1 MSKINIRES
10 LRNMD
15 ADSCC
20 KYDLLT
26 MYDACPLTDEDKAD
40 IAKLLFDNEDPEVI
54 YQKLCTYFCDDDVG
68 ELTGLTDVQNVTPF
82 EAIINNVKM
91 GLDQKYD
98 SVFYNDVAGQFEITS
113 KDTTYTFGLSPVEYE
128 TDGISLYVDYNYDV
142 PINYTSIKEASE
154 DILNK
159 CIEKVSTASQSNAY
173 VDDDTMDYIVYDVVE
188 DEGRLCAKCMN
199 ESTNSFEDIKLGKV
213 NSDAVNE
220 LLNNILNNP
229 NYKLTNDCRKK
240 IADNSAPW
248 GIVMSPGFDITATN
262 ALMSTGDFGGS
273 VSFGESEELTF
284 ENGDRVT
291 DGNRKG
297 TVIDCDSIKVLVDWD
312 YSETDDIEWVMKE
325 DLSFVNA
332 LKESSED
339 EAKLQMN
346 NKYDKDIV
354 TEGIFD
360 SKETKQKRY
369 ADTVKDVFGEDVN
382 VVANN
387 VISYASDLL
396 QEVADSLGD
405 ESSSKNLGNSIM
417 RVIKNAQATINKTP
431 HSLVRNIAS
440 IGQKYERES
449 INLKEL
455 QDFLS
460 KVGKLQNSGK
470 DGYKAMQFLFDKI
483 NNSLSTRIDAI
494 IKTITNE
501 YGLIRESNESI
512 QEVEDEAKLQMNNK
526 YDKDIVTEGIFDSKE
541 TKQKRYADT
550 VKDVFGE
557 DVNVVANNVI
567 SYASDLLQEVADSLG
582 DESSS
587 KNLGNSI
594 MRVIKNAQ
602 ATINKTPHSL
612 VRNIASI
619 GQKYERESIN
629 LKELQDFLSK
639 VGKLQNSGK
648 DGYKAMQF
656 LFDKINNSLS
666 TRIDAIIKTITNEYG
681 LIRESNESIQEVED
695 DQYFTKEDL
704 RDGNLTEQDLLDAGY
719 KYVASNSPYDL
730 YRKIIGG
737 KGDWY
742 AVNYENNTVQ
752 HITYAQARGYEPID
766 DTTGIKRLSK
776 ELGKKLLPQNESVDD
791 GWVKRWSFADKWYKG
806 PFVISKNPE
815 PYRGYHLEKV
825 KPNGATAKHYGN
837 FNSIDD
843 AKAEASRYLKESA
856 DDGVDSNRFLP
867 NMEYCPACGGTRFN
881 VKTGV
886 CADCGY
892 DEGDWGYTGTDDLDE
907 EVDIVEEDAEGYV
920 NLREAFEDT
929 DELELKQAQQEFSSA
944 ATSINSTKL
953 PAIYNMVNFRSGDVV
968 VDFGGGKFDNAVNY
982 LKDKGVTL
990 LVYDPYNRSAEH
1002 NKEVLRILKEHGGAD
1017 AAVNS
1022 NVLNVIKEPE
1032 AREAVLRNIKK
1043 ITKRGAPIYITV
1055 YEGRGDGAEGPTKSG
1070 YQLNR
1075 KTGDY
1080 MDEVGRVFSNV
1091 KRKGKLITAINESTK
1106 HIKSSRNE
1114 TFQND
1119 KRLSSTSTNVPE
1131 TQMIDDLEYFYE
1143 VYPEAME
1150 PILIRN
1156 GATPDKDNWLDGCN
1170 IPQAYNEA
1178 VAYFESKYDNDDEY
1192 SELDT
1197 GVGSRLGWS
1206 NYIQSGI
1213 YEELDSDDYV
1223 DDWRELA
1230 SKSVEGY
1237 VYTYCDECGKKNRV
1251 KVTFNNFNEPFNDT
1265 EYKCKYCGA
1274 NNLLTDPHS
1283 YDKNG
1288 NLVEASD
1295 DGGTGPTKSGYQL
1308 NRKTGDYMNESIVTE
1323 ASNIGQGYTAPV
1335 MVSLATEAKELE
1347 EWVEEYKNSKDK
1359 DAFERLLPRF
1369 EDNIL
1374 DYKSEIEKK
1383 IEEFDQYWEVHKKAM
1398 LDNISEAVS
1407 ILKNIEIPGLD
1418 SKLSKLNES
1427 YSDDEWIDKMW
1438 EAFQGISGI
1447 KDISEGKNPNTY
1459 VVTFDT
1465 DGSATAR
1472 ARILLKALI
1481 KANLDI
1487 ELDSS
1492 NGSNVFTFI
1501 TPTNEWEFIKGKMIK
1516 DSDGF
1521 LTSYDWYRNTDSG
1534 LNIFMFGEEEA
1545 DPDYADW
1552 ETESDS
1558 EAEDWFNSYTGFDE
1572 E

>member
-26 MYDACPLTDEDKAD
+26 MYDACLLTDEDKAD

-54 YQKLCTYFCDDDVG
+54 YQKLCTYFCDDDVS

-98 SVFYNDVAGQFEITS
+98 SVLYNDVAGQFEITS

-128 TDGISLYVDYNYDV
+128 TDGISLYVDYNYDM

-154 DILNK
+154 DILTK
-159 CIEKVSTASQSNAY
+159 CNEKVLMASQSNA
-173 VDDDTMDYIVYDVVE
+173 VLDDDTMEYTVYDVVE

-291 DGNRKG
+291 DGDRKG

-312 YSETDDIEWVMKE
+312 YSDTDDIEWVMKE

-332 LKESSED
+332 LKESE
-339 EAKLQMN
+339 
-346 NKYDKDIV
+346 
-354 TEGIFD
+354 
-360 SKETKQKRY
+360 
-369 ADTVKDVFGEDVN
+369 
-382 VVANN
+382 
-387 VISYASDLL
+387 
-396 QEVADSLGD
+396 
-405 ESSSKNLGNSIM
+405 
-417 RVIKNAQATINKTP
+417 
-431 HSLVRNIAS
+431 
-440 IGQKYERES
+440 
-449 INLKEL
+449 
-455 QDFLS
+455 
-460 KVGKLQNSGK
+460 
-470 DGYKAMQFLFDKI
+470 
-483 NNSLSTRIDAI
+483 
-494 IKTITNE
+494 
-501 YGLIRESNESI
+501 
-512 QEVEDEAKLQMNNK
+512 
-526 YDKDIVTEGIFDSKE
+526 
-541 TKQKRYADT
+541 
-550 VKDVFGE
+550 
-557 DVNVVANNVI
+557 
-567 SYASDLLQEVADSLG
+567 
-582 DESSS
+582 
-587 KNLGNSI
+587 
-594 MRVIKNAQ
+594 
-602 ATINKTPHSL
+602 
-612 VRNIASI
+612 
-619 GQKYERESIN
+619 
-629 LKELQDFLSK
+629 
-639 VGKLQNSGK
+639 
-648 DGYKAMQF
+648 
-656 LFDKINNSLS
+656 
-666 TRIDAIIKTITNEYG
+666 
-681 LIRESNESIQEVED
+681 
-695 DQYFTKEDL
+695 KEDL
-704 RDGNLTEQDLLDAGY
+704 RDGNLTEKDLIDAGY

-730 YRKIIGG
+730 YRKIVGG

-766 DTTGIKRLSK
+766 DTTGIKKLSM

-815 PYRGYHLEKV
+815 PYKGYHLEKV

-843 AKAEASRYLKESA
+843 AKAEASKYLNESA
-856 DDGVDSNRFLP
+856 DDDVNSNRFLP
-867 NMEYCPACGGTRFN
+867 NMEYCPACGGTRLN

-907 EVDIVEEDAEGYV
+907 DEEGYV
-920 NLREAFEDT
+920 NLHEAFEDT

-953 PAIYNMVNFRSGDVV
+953 PAIYKMVNFRSGDVV

-982 LKDKGVTL
+982 LKDKDVTL

-1002 NKEVLRILKEHGGAD
+1002 NKEVLRILEEHGGAD

-1075 KTGDY
+1075 KAGDY
-1080 MDEVGRVFSNV
+1080 MDEVGSVFSNV
-1091 KRKGKLITAINESTK
+1091 KSKGKLNTAINEST
-1106 HIKSSRNE
+1106 R
-1114 TFQND
+1114 
-1119 KRLSSTSTNVPE
+1119 
-1131 TQMIDDLEYFYE
+1131 
-1143 VYPEAME
+1143 
-1150 PILIRN
+1150 
-1156 GATPDKDNWLDGCN
+1156 
-1170 IPQAYNEA
+1170 
-1178 VAYFESKYDNDDEY
+1178 
-1192 SELDT
+1192 
-1197 GVGSRLGWS
+1197 
-1206 NYIQSGI
+1206 
-1213 YEELDSDDYV
+1213 
-1223 DDWRELA
+1223 
-1230 SKSVEGY
+1230 
-1237 VYTYCDECGKKNRV
+1237 
-1251 KVTFNNFNEPFNDT
+1251 
-1265 EYKCKYCGA
+1265 
-1274 NNLLTDPHS
+1274 
-1283 YDKNG
+1283 
-1288 NLVEASD
+1288 
-1295 DGGTGPTKSGYQL
+1295 
-1308 NRKTGDYMNESIVTE
+1308 MNESIVTD
-1323 ASNIGQGYTAPV
+1323 ASNIGQGYAAPI
-1335 MVSLATEAKELE
+1335 MVSLVTKAKELKK
-1347 EWVEEYKNSKDK
+1347 WVKEYKNSKDK
-1359 DAFERLLPRF
+1359 DSFERFLPRV
-1369 EDNIL
+1369 EDDIL
-1374 DYKSEIEKK
+1374 DYKSEIEEK
-1383 IEEFDQYWEVHKKAM
+1383 IKDFDKYWEVHKKAM

-1465 DGSATAR
+1465 EGSATAR
-1472 ARILLKALI
+1472 TRILLKALI
-1481 KANLDI
+1481 KADLDI

-1501 TPTNEWEFIKGKMIK
+1501 THSNEWEFIKGKMIK

-1534 LNIFMFGEEEA
+1534 LNIFMFGADEA

>member
-26 MYDACPLTDEDKAD
+26 MYDACSLTDEDKAD

-54 YQKLCTYFCDDDVG
+54 YQKLCNYFCDDDVS
-68 ELTGLTDVQNVTPF
+68 ELTGLSDVQNVTPF
-82 EAIINNVKM
+82 EAIINNVKTV
-91 GLDQKYD
+91 LDQKYD
-98 SVFYNDVAGQFEITS
+98 AVFYNDVAGQFEITS

-128 TDGISLYVDYNYDV
+128 TDGISLYVDYNYDM

-159 CIEKVSTASQSNAY
+159 CKEKVLMASQSNAIL
-173 VDDDTMDYIVYDVVE
+173 DDDTMEYTVYDVVE

-248 GIVMSPGFDITATN
+248 GIVMSPGFDITASN

-284 ENGDRVT
+284 EKGDRVT

-312 YSETDDIEWVMKE
+312 YSETDDIEWVDKSE
-325 DLSFVNA
+325 LSFVEC
-332 LKESSED
+332 LKESEIP
-339 EAKLQMN
+339 M
-346 NKYDKDIV
+346 
-354 TEGIFD
+354 
-360 SKETKQKRY
+360 
-369 ADTVKDVFGEDVN
+369 DTVKKD
-382 VVANN
+382 
-387 VISYASDLL
+387 IQSYLNH
-396 QEVADSLGD
+396 
-405 ESSSKNLGNSIM
+405 NLGGNEDYIE
-417 RVIKNAQATINKTP
+417 VNDV
-431 HSLVRNIAS
+431 HNIDKDTVAVEYEVHLRIP
-440 IGQKYERES
+440 IGNYEYERDTEYRS
-449 INLKEL
+449 LP
-455 QDFLS
+455 FRY
-460 KVGKLQNSGK
+460 K
-470 DGYKAMQFLFDKI
+470 DGKWQPVVTESKYD
-483 NNSLSTRIDAI
+483 
-494 IKTITNE
+494 IKTKT
-501 YGLIRESNESI
+501 ESYS
-512 QEVEDEAKLQMNNK
+512 
-526 YDKDIVTEGIFDSKE
+526 
-541 TKQKRYADT
+541 
-550 VKDVFGE
+550 
-557 DVNVVANNVI
+557 
-567 SYASDLLQEVADSLG
+567 
-582 DESSS
+582 
-587 KNLGNSI
+587 
-594 MRVIKNAQ
+594 
-602 ATINKTPHSL
+602 
-612 VRNIASI
+612 
-619 GQKYERESIN
+619 
-629 LKELQDFLSK
+629 
-639 VGKLQNSGK
+639 
-648 DGYKAMQF
+648 
-656 LFDKINNSLS
+656 
-666 TRIDAIIKTITNEYG
+666 
-681 LIRESNESIQEVED
+681 
-695 DQYFTKEDL
+695 
-704 RDGNLTEQDLLDAGY
+704 TEQDLIDAGY

-752 HITYAQARGYEPID
+752 HITYAQARGDEPID
-766 DTTGIKRLSK
+766 DTTGIKKLSM
-776 ELGKKLLPQNESVDD
+776 ELGKKLLPQNESLGDTDCTESVHLGDVVDWHGTPHVVVNNDEDEDLLTLRPKDKFKDSDFGDDDEGDNSEDVYISPLQLKESVDD

-815 PYRGYHLEKV
+815 PYKGYHLEKV

-843 AKAEASRYLKESA
+843 AKAEDSRYLKESA

-892 DEGDWGYTGTDDLDE
+892 NEGYWGYTGTDDFE
-907 EVDIVEEDAEGYV
+907 EGW
-920 NLREAFEDT
+920 REDT
-929 DELELKQAQQEFSSA
+929 DIEDFLSDYNDKVDQIIRGYRNMVNKDSDHRNEILSDLANLRNKLSNAYEQLKSGKDVSESLKDEFEVKQPEQEFSSA
-944 ATSINSTKL
+944 ATSINSNKL
-953 PAIYNMVNFRSGDVV
+953 PAIYNMVEFRPGDVV

-982 LKDKGVTL
+982 LKDKNVTL

-1032 AREAVLRNIKK
+1032 AREAVLKNIKK

-1080 MDEVGRVFSNV
+1080 MDEIGKVFSNV
-1091 KRKGKLITAINESTK
+1091 KRKGKLITAINEST
-1106 HIKSSRNE
+1106 N
-1114 TFQND
+1114 
-1119 KRLSSTSTNVPE
+1119 
-1131 TQMIDDLEYFYE
+1131 
-1143 VYPEAME
+1143 
-1150 PILIRN
+1150 
-1156 GATPDKDNWLDGCN
+1156 
-1170 IPQAYNEA
+1170 
-1178 VAYFESKYDNDDEY
+1178 
-1192 SELDT
+1192 
-1197 GVGSRLGWS
+1197 
-1206 NYIQSGI
+1206 
-1213 YEELDSDDYV
+1213 
-1223 DDWRELA
+1223 
-1230 SKSVEGY
+1230 
-1237 VYTYCDECGKKNRV
+1237 
-1251 KVTFNNFNEPFNDT
+1251 
-1265 EYKCKYCGA
+1265 
-1274 NNLLTDPHS
+1274 
-1283 YDKNG
+1283 
-1288 NLVEASD
+1288 
-1295 DGGTGPTKSGYQL
+1295 
-1308 NRKTGDYMNESIVTE
+1308 MNESIVTD

-1335 MVSLATEAKELE
+1335 MVSLVTKAKELE
-1347 EWVEEYKNSKDK
+1347 KWVKEYKNSKDK
-1359 DAFERLLPRF
+1359 DAFERLLPTY
-1369 EDNIL
+1369 EDDIL
-1374 DYKSEIEKK
+1374 DYKSEIEEK
-1383 IEEFDQYWEVHKKAM
+1383 IKDFDKYWEVHKKAM

-1407 ILKNIEIPGLD
+1407 ILKNIGIPRLD

-1427 YSDDEWIDKMW
+1427 YSDDEWIDRMW

-1447 KDISEGKNPNTY
+1447 EDISEGKKPNTY
-1459 VVTFDT
+1459 IVTFDSE
-1465 DGSATAR
+1465 GSATAR

-1481 KANLDI
+1481 KAGLDI

-1492 NGSNVFTFI
+1492 NGSNLFTFI

-1534 LNIFMFGEEEA
+1534 LNIFMFGEDEA

-1552 ETESDS
+1552 ETESDA
-1558 EAEDWFNSYTGFDE
+1558 EAEDWFNSYKGFEDE
-1572 E
+1572 EELDESLKSSATAEVISKELKDAAYKLFKTPEWGFETDKEIKDYINPFFDVSEDTKTGDIEIEVRAELDYDNLMELADVLNKVVEKYDNDSYFDAEQPGIISAFIRYE

>member
-128 TDGISLYVDYNYDV
+128 TDGISLYVDYNYDM

-154 DILNK
+154 DILTK
-159 CIEKVSTASQSNAY
+159 CNEKVSTASQSNAY

-325 DLSFVNA
+325 DLSFVNS

-346 NKYDKDIV
+346 SKYDNDIV

-405 ESSSKNLGNSIM
+405 ESSSKNLGNSII
-417 RVIKNAQATINKTP
+417 RVIKNAKATINKTP

-512 QEVEDEAKLQMNNK
+512 QED
-526 YDKDIVTEGIFDSKE
+526 
-541 TKQKRYADT
+541 
-550 VKDVFGE
+550 
-557 DVNVVANNVI
+557 
-567 SYASDLLQEVADSLG
+567 
-582 DESSS
+582 
-587 KNLGNSI
+587 
-594 MRVIKNAQ
+594 
-602 ATINKTPHSL
+602 
-612 VRNIASI
+612 
-619 GQKYERESIN
+619 
-629 LKELQDFLSK
+629 
-639 VGKLQNSGK
+639 
-648 DGYKAMQF
+648 
-656 LFDKINNSLS
+656 
-666 TRIDAIIKTITNEYG
+666 
-681 LIRESNESIQEVED
+681 
-695 DQYFTKEDL
+695 
-704 RDGNLTEQDLLDAGY
+704 
-719 KYVASNSPYDL
+719 
-730 YRKIIGG
+730 
-737 KGDWY
+737 
-742 AVNYENNTVQ
+742 
-752 HITYAQARGYEPID
+752 
-766 DTTGIKRLSK
+766 
-776 ELGKKLLPQNESVDD
+776 
-791 GWVKRWSFADKWYKG
+791 
-806 PFVISKNPE
+806 
-815 PYRGYHLEKV
+815 
-825 KPNGATAKHYGN
+825 
-837 FNSIDD
+837 
-843 AKAEASRYLKESA
+843 
-856 DDGVDSNRFLP
+856 
-867 NMEYCPACGGTRFN
+867 
-881 VKTGV
+881 
-886 CADCGY
+886 
-892 DEGDWGYTGTDDLDE
+892 DDL
-907 EVDIVEEDAEGYV
+907 ISAE
-920 NLREAFEDT
+920 
-929 DELELKQAQQEFSSA
+929 QEFDSA
-944 ATSINSTKL
+944 ATSINSNKL
-953 PAIYNMVNFRSGDVV
+953 PAVYSMVRFNPGDVV

-982 LKDKGVTL
+982 LKDNDVTL

-1002 NKEVLRILKEHGGAD
+1002 NKEVLRLLKEHGGAD

-1080 MDEVGRVFSNV
+1080 MDEVGSVFSNV
-1091 KRKGKLITAINESTK
+1091 KRKGKLITAINESTSMK
-1106 HIKSSRNE
+1106 
-1114 TFQND
+1114 
-1119 KRLSSTSTNVPE
+1119 
-1131 TQMIDDLEYFYE
+1131 
-1143 VYPEAME
+1143 
-1150 PILIRN
+1150 
-1156 GATPDKDNWLDGCN
+1156 
-1170 IPQAYNEA
+1170 
-1178 VAYFESKYDNDDEY
+1178 
-1192 SELDT
+1192 
-1197 GVGSRLGWS
+1197 
-1206 NYIQSGI
+1206 
-1213 YEELDSDDYV
+1213 
-1223 DDWRELA
+1223 
-1230 SKSVEGY
+1230 
-1237 VYTYCDECGKKNRV
+1237 
-1251 KVTFNNFNEPFNDT
+1251 
-1265 EYKCKYCGA
+1265 
-1274 NNLLTDPHS
+1274 
-1283 YDKNG
+1283 
-1288 NLVEASD
+1288 
-1295 DGGTGPTKSGYQL
+1295 
-1308 NRKTGDYMNESIVTE
+1308 ESIVTD
-1323 ASNIGQGYTAPV
+1323 ASNIGQGYAAPI
-1335 MVSLATEAKELE
+1335 MVSLVTKAKELKK
-1347 EWVEEYKNSKDK
+1347 WVEEYKNSKDK
-1359 DAFERLLPRF
+1359 DVFERLLPSF

-1374 DYKSEIEKK
+1374 DYKSD
-1383 IEEFDQYWEVHKKAM
+1383 IEEKIKDFDKYWEVHKKAM

-1407 ILKNIEIPGLD
+1407 ILKNISIPGLD

-1427 YSDDEWIDKMW
+1427 YSDDEWIDRMW

-1534 LNIFMFGEEEA
+1534 LNIFMFGEDEA

-1552 ETESDS
+1552 ETESDT

-1572 E
+1572 EELD

>member
-54 YQKLCTYFCDDDVG
+54 YQKLCTYFCDDDVS

-128 TDGISLYVDYNYDV
+128 TDGISLYVDYNYDA

-159 CIEKVSTASQSNAY
+159 CEEKVLMASQSNA
-173 VDDDTMDYIVYDVVE
+173 VLDDDTMEYTVYDVVE

-240 IADNSAPW
+240 ITDNSAPW
-248 GIVMSPGFDITATN
+248 GIVMSPGFDITASN

-284 ENGDRVT
+284 EKGDRVT

-312 YSETDDIEWVMKE
+312 YSETDDIEWVDKSE
-325 DLSFVNA
+325 LSFVEC
-332 LKESSED
+332 LKESEIP
-339 EAKLQMN
+339 M
-346 NKYDKDIV
+346 
-354 TEGIFD
+354 
-360 SKETKQKRY
+360 
-369 ADTVKDVFGEDVN
+369 DTVKKDIQSYLNHNLGSNEDYIEVNDVHNIDKDTVAVEYEVHVRIPIGNYEYERDTEYRSLPFRYKDGKWQP
-382 VVANN
+382 VVTESKYDIKTKTTARKL
-387 VISYASDLL
+387 VDKAKADGKKLSMKDAEEIVDQSYNDKADNIDDFYKSLDL
-396 QEVADSLGD
+396 D
-405 ESSSKNLGNSIM
+405 ESTKVIVTGKEARKYLWNKIENS
-417 RVIKNAQATINKTP
+417 
-431 HSLVRNIAS
+431 
-440 IGQKYERES
+440 
-449 INLKEL
+449 
-455 QDFLS
+455 
-460 KVGKLQNSGK
+460 
-470 DGYKAMQFLFDKI
+470 
-483 NNSLSTRIDAI
+483 
-494 IKTITNE
+494 
-501 YGLIRESNESI
+501 
-512 QEVEDEAKLQMNNK
+512 
-526 YDKDIVTEGIFDSKE
+526 KDIKGYWKIEDDFINGGDITV
-541 TKQKRYADT
+541 
-550 VKDVFGE
+550 VKDVS
-557 DVNVVANNVI
+557 DVPNGYKYRF
-567 SYASDLLQEVADSLG
+567 SFLDEVG
-582 DESSS
+582 
-587 KNLGNSI
+587 
-594 MRVIKNAQ
+594 
-602 ATINKTPHSL
+602 KTPVEIDAYS
-612 VRNIASI
+612 N
-619 GQKYERESIN
+619 GQDWYIVDYLSDVK
-629 LKELQDFLSK
+629 LKES
-639 VGKLQNSGK
+639 
-648 DGYKAMQF
+648 
-656 LFDKINNSLS
+656 
-666 TRIDAIIKTITNEYG
+666 E
-681 LIRESNESIQEVED
+681 
-695 DQYFTKEDL
+695 KEDL
-704 RDGNLTEQDLLDAGY
+704 RDGNFTEKDLIDAGY

-730 YRKIIGG
+730 YRKIVGG

-766 DTTGIKRLSK
+766 DKTGIKRLSK
-776 ELGKKLLPQNESVDD
+776 ELGKKLLPQNESLGDTDCTESVHLGDVVDWHGTPHVVVNND
-791 GWVKRWSFADKWYKG
+791 EDEDLLTLRPRDKFKDSDFGDDDEGDNSEDVY
-806 PFVISKNPE
+806 ISP
-815 PYRGYHLEKV
+815 LQ
-825 KPNGATAKHYGN
+825 
-837 FNSIDD
+837 
-843 AKAEASRYLKESA
+843 LKES
-856 DDGVDSNRFLP
+856 
-867 NMEYCPACGGTRFN
+867 
-881 VKTGV
+881 
-886 CADCGY
+886 
-892 DEGDWGYTGTDDLDE
+892 
-907 EVDIVEEDAEGYV
+907 DIVEEDAERYV

-944 ATSINSTKL
+944 ATSINSNKL
-953 PAIYNMVNFRSGDVV
+953 PAIYKMVNFRSGDVV

-1080 MDEVGRVFSNV
+1080 MDEVGSVFSNV
-1091 KRKGKLITAINESTK
+1091 KRKGKLITAINESTSMK
-1106 HIKSSRNE
+1106 
-1114 TFQND
+1114 
-1119 KRLSSTSTNVPE
+1119 
-1131 TQMIDDLEYFYE
+1131 
-1143 VYPEAME
+1143 
-1150 PILIRN
+1150 
-1156 GATPDKDNWLDGCN
+1156 
-1170 IPQAYNEA
+1170 
-1178 VAYFESKYDNDDEY
+1178 
-1192 SELDT
+1192 
-1197 GVGSRLGWS
+1197 
-1206 NYIQSGI
+1206 
-1213 YEELDSDDYV
+1213 
-1223 DDWRELA
+1223 
-1230 SKSVEGY
+1230 
-1237 VYTYCDECGKKNRV
+1237 
-1251 KVTFNNFNEPFNDT
+1251 
-1265 EYKCKYCGA
+1265 
-1274 NNLLTDPHS
+1274 
-1283 YDKNG
+1283 
-1288 NLVEASD
+1288 
-1295 DGGTGPTKSGYQL
+1295 
-1308 NRKTGDYMNESIVTE
+1308 ESITTD
-1323 ASNIGQGYTAPV
+1323 ASIIGQGYTAPV
-1335 MVSLATEAKELE
+1335 MVSLVEKAKELE
-1347 EWVEEYKNSKDK
+1347 KWVKKYKNSKDK
-1359 DAFERLLPRF
+1359 DAFERFLPTY

-1374 DYKSEIEKK
+1374 DYKSEIEEK
-1383 IEEFDQYWEVHKKAM
+1383 IKDFDKYWEVHKKAM

-1407 ILKNIEIPGLD
+1407 ILKNIGIPRLD
-1418 SKLSKLNES
+1418 SKLEKLNES
-1427 YSDDEWIDKMW
+1427 YSDDEWIDRMW

-1447 KDISEGKNPNTY
+1447 ADISEGKKPNTY
-1459 VVTFDT
+1459 IVTFDSE
-1465 DGSATAR
+1465 GSATAR

-1481 KANLDI
+1481 KADLDI

-1534 LNIFMFGEEEA
+1534 LNIFMFGEDEA

-1552 ETESDS
+1552 ETDSYS
-1558 EAEDWFNSYTGFDE
+1558 EAEDWFNSYNGFNDE
-1572 E
+1572 EELDESVGSSGTTEVISKELKNAAYKLFKTPKWGFESDKEIEDYINPIFDVSENPKTGDIEVQVRAELGYDNLMDLSEVLDKVISKYDKDAYFEPEQPGILCAFIRYERGK

>member
-10 LRNMD
+10 LRNID

-54 YQKLCTYFCDDDVG
+54 YQKLCTYFCDDDVS
-68 ELTGLTDVQNVTPF
+68 ELTGLTDIQNVTPF

-98 SVFYNDVAGQFEITS
+98 SVFYNDVAGQFEIKS

-159 CIEKVSTASQSNAY
+159 CVEKVSAASQSNGY
-173 VDDDTMDYIVYDVVE
+173 VDDDTMEYTVYDVVE

-248 GIVMSPGFDITATN
+248 GIVMSPGFDITASN

-291 DGNRKG
+291 DGDRKG

-312 YSETDDIEWVMKE
+312 YSDTDDIEWVMKE

-332 LKESSED
+332 LKESENSPEVTYKQD
-339 EAKLQMN
+339 RRLNSTSVIYKGYLIKIDRGGDGYN
-346 NKYDKDIV
+346 VYDKYRELEDTGFPSMEAAKKFVDELV
-354 TEGIFD
+354 T
-360 SKETKQKRY
+360 
-369 ADTVKDVFGEDVN
+369 KDKMYESTTN
-382 VVANN
+382 TE
-387 VISYASDLL
+387 SYS
-396 QEVADSLGD
+396 
-405 ESSSKNLGNSIM
+405 
-417 RVIKNAQATINKTP
+417 
-431 HSLVRNIAS
+431 
-440 IGQKYERES
+440 
-449 INLKEL
+449 
-455 QDFLS
+455 
-460 KVGKLQNSGK
+460 
-470 DGYKAMQFLFDKI
+470 
-483 NNSLSTRIDAI
+483 
-494 IKTITNE
+494 
-501 YGLIRESNESI
+501 
-512 QEVEDEAKLQMNNK
+512 
-526 YDKDIVTEGIFDSKE
+526 
-541 TKQKRYADT
+541 
-550 VKDVFGE
+550 
-557 DVNVVANNVI
+557 
-567 SYASDLLQEVADSLG
+567 
-582 DESSS
+582 
-587 KNLGNSI
+587 
-594 MRVIKNAQ
+594 
-602 ATINKTPHSL
+602 
-612 VRNIASI
+612 
-619 GQKYERESIN
+619 
-629 LKELQDFLSK
+629 
-639 VGKLQNSGK
+639 
-648 DGYKAMQF
+648 
-656 LFDKINNSLS
+656 
-666 TRIDAIIKTITNEYG
+666 
-681 LIRESNESIQEVED
+681 
-695 DQYFTKEDL
+695 
-704 RDGNLTEQDLLDAGY
+704 TEQDLIDAGY

-776 ELGKKLLPQNESVDD
+776 ELGKKLLPQNESLGDTDCTESVHLGDVVDWHGTPHVVVNNDEDEDLLTLRPKDKFKDSDFGDDDEGDNSEDVYISPLQLKESVDD

-815 PYRGYHLEKV
+815 PYKGYHLEKV

-843 AKAEASRYLKESA
+843 AKAEASRYLKES
-856 DDGVDSNRFLP
+856 
-867 NMEYCPACGGTRFN
+867 
-881 VKTGV
+881 
-886 CADCGY
+886 
-892 DEGDWGYTGTDDLDE
+892 
-907 EVDIVEEDAEGYV
+907 DIVEEDAEGYV

-944 ATSINSTKL
+944 ATSINSNKL
-953 PAIYNMVNFRSGDVV
+953 PAIYNMVEFRPGDVV

-982 LKDKGVTL
+982 LKDKNVTL

-1002 NKEVLRILKEHGGAD
+1002 NKEVLRLLKEHGGAD

-1055 YEGRGDGAEGPTKSG
+1055 YEGKGDGAEGPTKSG

-1080 MDEVGRVFSNV
+1080 MDEVGKVFSNV
-1091 KRKGKLITAINESTK
+1091 KRKGKLITAINEST
-1106 HIKSSRNE
+1106 SM
-1114 TFQND
+1114 T
-1119 KRLSSTSTNVPE
+1119 
-1131 TQMIDDLEYFYE
+1131 
-1143 VYPEAME
+1143 
-1150 PILIRN
+1150 
-1156 GATPDKDNWLDGCN
+1156 
-1170 IPQAYNEA
+1170 
-1178 VAYFESKYDNDDEY
+1178 
-1192 SELDT
+1192 
-1197 GVGSRLGWS
+1197 
-1206 NYIQSGI
+1206 
-1213 YEELDSDDYV
+1213 
-1223 DDWRELA
+1223 
-1230 SKSVEGY
+1230 
-1237 VYTYCDECGKKNRV
+1237 
-1251 KVTFNNFNEPFNDT
+1251 
-1265 EYKCKYCGA
+1265 
-1274 NNLLTDPHS
+1274 
-1283 YDKNG
+1283 
-1288 NLVEASD
+1288 
-1295 DGGTGPTKSGYQL
+1295 
-1308 NRKTGDYMNESIVTE
+1308 ESIVTD
-1323 ASNIGQGYTAPV
+1323 ASNIGQGYAAPI
-1335 MVSLATEAKELE
+1335 MVSLVTKAKELE
-1347 EWVEEYKNSKDK
+1347 KLVKEYKNSKDK
-1359 DAFERLLPRF
+1359 DSFERFLPSV
-1369 EDNIL
+1369 EDDIL
-1374 DYKSEIEKK
+1374 DYKSEIEEK
-1383 IEEFDQYWEVHKKAM
+1383 IKDFDKYWELHKKAM

-1407 ILKNIEIPGLD
+1407 ILKNIGIPRLD
-1418 SKLSKLNES
+1418 SKLEKLNERYSIKDVKEFLDEIGGFTDYDGKIEELMDNFGMTKDEAESAIQCYVIEPDDDYDIQKIEES

-1447 KDISEGKNPNTY
+1447 KDISEGKKPNTY
-1459 VVTFDT
+1459 IVTFDSE
-1465 DGSATAR
+1465 GSATAR

-1481 KANLDI
+1481 KADLDI

>member
-26 MYDACPLTDEDKAD
+26 MYDACSLTDEDKAD

-54 YQKLCTYFCDDDVG
+54 YQKLCNYFCDDDVS
-68 ELTGLTDVQNVTPF
+68 ELTGLSDVQNVTPF

-154 DILNK
+154 DILTK
-159 CIEKVSTASQSNAY
+159 CNEKVSTASQSNA
-173 VDDDTMDYIVYDVVE
+173 VLDDDTMEYTVYDVVE

-291 DGNRKG
+291 DGDRKG

-312 YSETDDIEWVMKE
+312 YSDTDDIEWVMKE

-332 LKESSED
+332 LKESE
-339 EAKLQMN
+339 
-346 NKYDKDIV
+346 
-354 TEGIFD
+354 
-360 SKETKQKRY
+360 
-369 ADTVKDVFGEDVN
+369 
-382 VVANN
+382 
-387 VISYASDLL
+387 
-396 QEVADSLGD
+396 
-405 ESSSKNLGNSIM
+405 
-417 RVIKNAQATINKTP
+417 
-431 HSLVRNIAS
+431 
-440 IGQKYERES
+440 
-449 INLKEL
+449 
-455 QDFLS
+455 
-460 KVGKLQNSGK
+460 
-470 DGYKAMQFLFDKI
+470 
-483 NNSLSTRIDAI
+483 
-494 IKTITNE
+494 
-501 YGLIRESNESI
+501 
-512 QEVEDEAKLQMNNK
+512 
-526 YDKDIVTEGIFDSKE
+526 
-541 TKQKRYADT
+541 
-550 VKDVFGE
+550 
-557 DVNVVANNVI
+557 
-567 SYASDLLQEVADSLG
+567 
-582 DESSS
+582 
-587 KNLGNSI
+587 
-594 MRVIKNAQ
+594 
-602 ATINKTPHSL
+602 
-612 VRNIASI
+612 
-619 GQKYERESIN
+619 
-629 LKELQDFLSK
+629 
-639 VGKLQNSGK
+639 
-648 DGYKAMQF
+648 
-656 LFDKINNSLS
+656 
-666 TRIDAIIKTITNEYG
+666 
-681 LIRESNESIQEVED
+681 
-695 DQYFTKEDL
+695 KEDL
-704 RDGNLTEQDLLDAGY
+704 RDGNLTEKDLLDAGY
-719 KYVASNSPYDL
+719 KYVASNSPYNL
-730 YRKIIGG
+730 YRKIISG

-752 HITYAQARGYEPID
+752 HITYAQARGDEPID
-766 DTTGIKRLSK
+766 DKTGIKRLSM
-776 ELGKKLLPQNESVDD
+776 ELGKKLLPQNESLGDTDCTESVHLGDVVDWHGTPHVVVNNDEDEDLLTLRPRDKFKDSDFGDDDEGDNSEDVYISPLQLKESVDD
-791 GWVKRWSFADKWYKG
+791 GWVKRWSFEDMWYKG

-815 PYRGYHLEKV
+815 PYKGYHLEKV

-843 AKAEASRYLKESA
+843 AKAEASRYLKES
-856 DDGVDSNRFLP
+856 
-867 NMEYCPACGGTRFN
+867 
-881 VKTGV
+881 
-886 CADCGY
+886 
-892 DEGDWGYTGTDDLDE
+892 
-907 EVDIVEEDAEGYV
+907 DIVEEDAEGYV

-944 ATSINSTKL
+944 ATSINSNKL
-953 PAIYNMVNFRSGDVV
+953 PAIYNMVEFRPGDVV

-982 LKDKGVTL
+982 LKDKNVTL

-1002 NKEVLRILKEHGGAD
+1002 NKEVLRLLKEHGGAD

-1032 AREAVLRNIKK
+1032 AREAVLKNIKK

-1080 MDEVGRVFSNV
+1080 MDEVGSVFSNV

-1206 NYIQSGI
+1206 NYIRSEI

-1223 DDWRELA
+1223 DDRRELA
-1230 SKSVEGY
+1230 SKSTEGY

-1295 DGGTGPTKSGYQL
+1295 DGGKVHTNSGYQL
-1308 NRKTGDYMNESIVTE
+1308 NRKTGDYMNESIVTN
-1323 ASNIGQGYTAPV
+1323 ASNIGQGYTAPN
-1335 MVSLATEAKELE
+1335 MVSLVAKAKELE
-1347 EWVEEYKNSKDK
+1347 KWVKEYKNSKDK
-1359 DAFERLLPRF
+1359 DAFERLLPTL

-1374 DYKSEIEKK
+1374 DYKSEVEEKIK
-1383 IEEFDQYWEVHKKAM
+1383 DFDKYWEVHKKAM

-1407 ILKNIEIPGLD
+1407 ILKNIGIPRLD
-1418 SKLSKLNES
+1418 SKLEKLDES

-1447 KDISEGKNPNTY
+1447 EDISEGKKPNTY
-1459 VVTFDT
+1459 IVTFDSE
-1465 DGSATAR
+1465 GSATAR

-1481 KANLDI
+1481 KADLDI

>member
-26 MYDACPLTDEDKAD
+26 MYDACSLTDEDKAD

-54 YQKLCTYFCDDDVG
+54 YQKLCNYFCDDDVS
-68 ELTGLTDVQNVTPF
+68 ELTGLSDVQNVTPF
-82 EAIINNVKM
+82 EAIINNVKT

-98 SVFYNDVAGQFEITS
+98 GVFYNDVAGQFEITS

-128 TDGISLYVDYNYDV
+128 TDGISLYVDYNYDM

-159 CIEKVSTASQSNAY
+159 CIEKVSTASQSNGY
-173 VDDDTMDYIVYDVVE
+173 VDDDTMEYTVYDVVE

-199 ESTNSFEDIKLGKV
+199 ESTNSFEDIKLGKI

-248 GIVMSPGFDITATN
+248 GIVMSPGFDITASN

-284 ENGDRVT
+284 EKGDRVT

-312 YSETDDIEWVMKE
+312 YSDTDDIEWVMKE

-332 LKESSED
+332 LKESE
-339 EAKLQMN
+339 
-346 NKYDKDIV
+346 
-354 TEGIFD
+354 
-360 SKETKQKRY
+360 
-369 ADTVKDVFGEDVN
+369 
-382 VVANN
+382 
-387 VISYASDLL
+387 
-396 QEVADSLGD
+396 
-405 ESSSKNLGNSIM
+405 
-417 RVIKNAQATINKTP
+417 
-431 HSLVRNIAS
+431 
-440 IGQKYERES
+440 
-449 INLKEL
+449 
-455 QDFLS
+455 
-460 KVGKLQNSGK
+460 
-470 DGYKAMQFLFDKI
+470 
-483 NNSLSTRIDAI
+483 
-494 IKTITNE
+494 
-501 YGLIRESNESI
+501 
-512 QEVEDEAKLQMNNK
+512 
-526 YDKDIVTEGIFDSKE
+526 
-541 TKQKRYADT
+541 
-550 VKDVFGE
+550 
-557 DVNVVANNVI
+557 
-567 SYASDLLQEVADSLG
+567 
-582 DESSS
+582 
-587 KNLGNSI
+587 
-594 MRVIKNAQ
+594 
-602 ATINKTPHSL
+602 
-612 VRNIASI
+612 
-619 GQKYERESIN
+619 
-629 LKELQDFLSK
+629 
-639 VGKLQNSGK
+639 
-648 DGYKAMQF
+648 
-656 LFDKINNSLS
+656 
-666 TRIDAIIKTITNEYG
+666 
-681 LIRESNESIQEVED
+681 
-695 DQYFTKEDL
+695 KEDL
-704 RDGNLTEQDLLDAGY
+704 RDGNLTEKDLIDAGY

-730 YRKIIGG
+730 YRKIVGG

-766 DTTGIKRLSK
+766 DTTGIKKLSM

-791 GWVKRWSFADKWYKG
+791 GWVKRWSFADNWYKG

-843 AKAEASRYLKESA
+843 AKAEASKYLKESA
-856 DDGVDSNRFLP
+856 DDDVNSNRFLP

-892 DEGDWGYTGTDDLDE
+892 NEGYWGYTGTDDFE
-907 EVDIVEEDAEGYV
+907 EGW
-920 NLREAFEDT
+920 REDT
-929 DELELKQAQQEFSSA
+929 DIEDFLSDYNDKVDQIIRGYRNMVNKDSDHRNEILSDLANLRNKLSNAYEQLKSGKDVSESLKDEFELKQAQQEFSSA
-944 ATSINSTKL
+944 ATSINSNKL
-953 PAIYNMVNFRSGDVV
+953 PAIYNMVEFRPGDVV

-982 LKDKGVTL
+982 LKDKNVTL

-1002 NKEVLRILKEHGGAD
+1002 NKEVLRLLKEHGGAD

-1032 AREAVLRNIKK
+1032 AREAVLKNIKK

-1080 MDEVGRVFSNV
+1080 M
-1091 KRKGKLITAINESTK
+1091 
-1106 HIKSSRNE
+1106 
-1114 TFQND
+1114 
-1119 KRLSSTSTNVPE
+1119 
-1131 TQMIDDLEYFYE
+1131 
-1143 VYPEAME
+1143 
-1150 PILIRN
+1150 
-1156 GATPDKDNWLDGCN
+1156 
-1170 IPQAYNEA
+1170 
-1178 VAYFESKYDNDDEY
+1178 
-1192 SELDT
+1192 
-1197 GVGSRLGWS
+1197 
-1206 NYIQSGI
+1206 
-1213 YEELDSDDYV
+1213 
-1223 DDWRELA
+1223 
-1230 SKSVEGY
+1230 
-1237 VYTYCDECGKKNRV
+1237 
-1251 KVTFNNFNEPFNDT
+1251 
-1265 EYKCKYCGA
+1265 
-1274 NNLLTDPHS
+1274 
-1283 YDKNG
+1283 
-1288 NLVEASD
+1288 
-1295 DGGTGPTKSGYQL
+1295 
-1308 NRKTGDYMNESIVTE
+1308 NESIVTN
-1323 ASNIGQGYTAPV
+1323 ASNIGQGYTAPN
-1335 MVSLATEAKELE
+1335 MVSLVAKAKELE
-1347 EWVEEYKNSKDK
+1347 KWVKEYKNSKDK
-1359 DAFERLLPRF
+1359 DAFERLLPTL

-1374 DYKSEIEKK
+1374 DYKSEIEEK
-1383 IEEFDQYWEVHKKAM
+1383 IKDFDKYWEVHKKAM

-1407 ILKNIEIPGLD
+1407 ILKNIGIPRLD
-1418 SKLSKLNES
+1418 SKLEKLNES
-1427 YSDDEWIDKMW
+1427 YSDDDWIDKMW
-1438 EAFQGISGI
+1438 EAFQDISGI

-1465 DGSATAR
+1465 EGSATAR

-1481 KANLDI
+1481 KADLDI

-1534 LNIFMFGEEEA
+1534 LNIFMFGADEA

-1558 EAEDWFNSYTGFDE
+1558 EAEDWFNSYNGFNDE
-1572 E
+1572 EELDESVKSSATAEAISKELKDAAYKLFKTPKWGFESYKEIDDYINPIFAVSEDPKTGDIEVQVRAELDYDNLMELADVLNKVVEKYDRDSYFDAEQPGILCSFIREEK

>member
-54 YQKLCTYFCDDDVG
+54 YQKLCTYFCDDDVS

-98 SVFYNDVAGQFEITS
+98 SVFYNDVAGQFEITN

-154 DILNK
+154 DILTK
-159 CIEKVSTASQSNAY
+159 CNEKVSTASQSNA
-173 VDDDTMDYIVYDVVE
+173 VLDDDTMEYTVYDVVE

-248 GIVMSPGFDITATN
+248 GIVMSPGFDITASN

-284 ENGDRVT
+284 EKGDRVT

-312 YSETDDIEWVMKE
+312 YSDTDDIEWVMKE

-332 LKESSED
+332 LKESENSPEVTYKQD
-339 EAKLQMN
+339 RRLNSTSVIYKGYLIKIDRGGDGYN
-346 NKYDKDIV
+346 VYDKYRELEDTGFPSMEAAKKFVDELV
-354 TEGIFD
+354 T
-360 SKETKQKRY
+360 
-369 ADTVKDVFGEDVN
+369 KDKMYESTTN
-382 VVANN
+382 TE
-387 VISYASDLL
+387 SYS
-396 QEVADSLGD
+396 
-405 ESSSKNLGNSIM
+405 
-417 RVIKNAQATINKTP
+417 
-431 HSLVRNIAS
+431 
-440 IGQKYERES
+440 
-449 INLKEL
+449 
-455 QDFLS
+455 
-460 KVGKLQNSGK
+460 
-470 DGYKAMQFLFDKI
+470 
-483 NNSLSTRIDAI
+483 
-494 IKTITNE
+494 
-501 YGLIRESNESI
+501 
-512 QEVEDEAKLQMNNK
+512 
-526 YDKDIVTEGIFDSKE
+526 
-541 TKQKRYADT
+541 
-550 VKDVFGE
+550 
-557 DVNVVANNVI
+557 
-567 SYASDLLQEVADSLG
+567 
-582 DESSS
+582 
-587 KNLGNSI
+587 
-594 MRVIKNAQ
+594 
-602 ATINKTPHSL
+602 
-612 VRNIASI
+612 
-619 GQKYERESIN
+619 
-629 LKELQDFLSK
+629 
-639 VGKLQNSGK
+639 
-648 DGYKAMQF
+648 
-656 LFDKINNSLS
+656 
-666 TRIDAIIKTITNEYG
+666 
-681 LIRESNESIQEVED
+681 
-695 DQYFTKEDL
+695 
-704 RDGNLTEQDLLDAGY
+704 TEQDLIDAGY

-766 DTTGIKRLSK
+766 DTTGIRKLSM
-776 ELGKKLLPQNESVDD
+776 ELGKKLLPQNESLGDTDCTESVHLGDVVDWHGTPHVVVNNDEDEDLLTLRPKDKFKDSDFGDDDEGDNSEDVYISPLQLKESVDD
-791 GWVKRWSFADKWYKG
+791 GWVKRWSFEDMWYKG

-815 PYRGYHLEKV
+815 PYKGYHLEKV

-843 AKAEASRYLKESA
+843 AKAEASKYLKES
-856 DDGVDSNRFLP
+856 
-867 NMEYCPACGGTRFN
+867 
-881 VKTGV
+881 
-886 CADCGY
+886 
-892 DEGDWGYTGTDDLDE
+892 
-907 EVDIVEEDAEGYV
+907 DIVEEDAEGYV

-944 ATSINSTKL
+944 ATSINSNKL
-953 PAIYNMVNFRSGDVV
+953 PAIYNMVEFRPGDVV

-982 LKDKGVTL
+982 LKDKNVTL

-1002 NKEVLRILKEHGGAD
+1002 NKEVLRLLKEHGGAD

-1032 AREAVLRNIKK
+1032 AREAVLKNIKK

-1080 MDEVGRVFSNV
+1080 MDEVGSVFSNV
-1091 KRKGKLITAINESTK
+1091 KRKGKLITAINEST
-1106 HIKSSRNE
+1106 SM
-1114 TFQND
+1114 T
-1119 KRLSSTSTNVPE
+1119 
-1131 TQMIDDLEYFYE
+1131 
-1143 VYPEAME
+1143 
-1150 PILIRN
+1150 
-1156 GATPDKDNWLDGCN
+1156 
-1170 IPQAYNEA
+1170 
-1178 VAYFESKYDNDDEY
+1178 
-1192 SELDT
+1192 
-1197 GVGSRLGWS
+1197 
-1206 NYIQSGI
+1206 
-1213 YEELDSDDYV
+1213 
-1223 DDWRELA
+1223 
-1230 SKSVEGY
+1230 
-1237 VYTYCDECGKKNRV
+1237 
-1251 KVTFNNFNEPFNDT
+1251 
-1265 EYKCKYCGA
+1265 
-1274 NNLLTDPHS
+1274 
-1283 YDKNG
+1283 
-1288 NLVEASD
+1288 
-1295 DGGTGPTKSGYQL
+1295 
-1308 NRKTGDYMNESIVTE
+1308 ESIVTD
-1323 ASNIGQGYTAPV
+1323 ASNIGQGYAAPI
-1335 MVSLATEAKELE
+1335 MVSLVTKAKELE
-1347 EWVEEYKNSKDK
+1347 KWVKKYKNSKDK
-1359 DAFERLLPRF
+1359 DSFERLLPSV
-1369 EDNIL
+1369 EDDIL
-1374 DYKSEIEKK
+1374 DYKSEIEEK
-1383 IEEFDQYWEVHKKAM
+1383 IKDFDKYWELHKKAM

-1407 ILKNIEIPGLD
+1407 ILKNIGIPRLD
-1418 SKLSKLNES
+1418 SKLEKLNERYSIKDVKEFLDEIGGFTDYDGKIEELMDNFGMTKDEAESAIQCYVIEPDDDYDIQKIEES
-1427 YSDDEWIDKMW
+1427 YSEEEWIDKMW

-1447 KDISEGKNPNTY
+1447 KDISEGKKPNTY
-1459 VVTFDT
+1459 IVTFDSE
-1465 DGSATAR
+1465 GSATAR

-1481 KANLDI
+1481 KADLDI

>member
-26 MYDACPLTDEDKAD
+26 MYDACLLTDEDKAD

-54 YQKLCTYFCDDDVG
+54 YQKLCTYFCDDDVS

-98 SVFYNDVAGQFEITS
+98 SVFYNDVAGQFEIKS

-128 TDGISLYVDYNYDV
+128 TDGISLYVDYNYDM

-159 CIEKVSTASQSNAY
+159 CIEKVSAASQSNGY
-173 VDDDTMDYIVYDVVE
+173 VDDDTMEYTVYDVVE

-325 DLSFVNA
+325 DLSFVNS
-332 LKESSED
+332 LKESENSPEVTYKQD
-339 EAKLQMN
+339 RRLNSTSVIYKGYLIKIDRGGDGYN
-346 NKYDKDIV
+346 VYDKYRELEDTGFPSMEAAKKFVDELV
-354 TEGIFD
+354 T
-360 SKETKQKRY
+360 
-369 ADTVKDVFGEDVN
+369 KDKMYESTTN
-382 VVANN
+382 TE
-387 VISYASDLL
+387 SYS
-396 QEVADSLGD
+396 
-405 ESSSKNLGNSIM
+405 
-417 RVIKNAQATINKTP
+417 
-431 HSLVRNIAS
+431 
-440 IGQKYERES
+440 
-449 INLKEL
+449 
-455 QDFLS
+455 
-460 KVGKLQNSGK
+460 
-470 DGYKAMQFLFDKI
+470 
-483 NNSLSTRIDAI
+483 
-494 IKTITNE
+494 
-501 YGLIRESNESI
+501 
-512 QEVEDEAKLQMNNK
+512 
-526 YDKDIVTEGIFDSKE
+526 
-541 TKQKRYADT
+541 
-550 VKDVFGE
+550 
-557 DVNVVANNVI
+557 
-567 SYASDLLQEVADSLG
+567 
-582 DESSS
+582 
-587 KNLGNSI
+587 
-594 MRVIKNAQ
+594 
-602 ATINKTPHSL
+602 
-612 VRNIASI
+612 
-619 GQKYERESIN
+619 
-629 LKELQDFLSK
+629 
-639 VGKLQNSGK
+639 
-648 DGYKAMQF
+648 
-656 LFDKINNSLS
+656 
-666 TRIDAIIKTITNEYG
+666 
-681 LIRESNESIQEVED
+681 
-695 DQYFTKEDL
+695 
-704 RDGNLTEQDLLDAGY
+704 TEQDLIDAGY

-766 DTTGIKRLSK
+766 DTTGIRKLSM
-776 ELGKKLLPQNESVDD
+776 ELGKKLLPQNESLGDTDCTESVHLGDVVDWHGTPHVVVNNDEDEDLLTLRPKDKFKDSDFGDDDEGDNSEDVYISPLQLKESVDD

-843 AKAEASRYLKESA
+843 AKAEASKYLKESA
-856 DDGVDSNRFLP
+856 DDDVNSNRFLP

-881 VKTGV
+881 VKTGF

-892 DEGDWGYTGTDDLDE
+892 DEGDWGYTGTDDLD
-907 EVDIVEEDAEGYV
+907 EDAEGYV

-944 ATSINSTKL
+944 ATSINSNKL
-953 PAIYNMVNFRSGDVV
+953 PAIYNMVKFRPGDVV

-982 LKDKGVTL
+982 LKDKNVTL

-1002 NKEVLRILKEHGGAD
+1002 NKEVLRLLKEHGGAD

-1032 AREAVLRNIKK
+1032 AREAVLKNIKK

-1055 YEGRGDGAEGPTKSG
+1055 YEGIGDGAEGPTKSG

-1075 KTGDY
+1075 KTSDY
-1080 MDEVGRVFSNV
+1080 MDEVGSVFSNV

-1213 YEELDSDDYV
+1213 YEELDSDD
-1223 DDWRELA
+1223 
-1230 SKSVEGY
+1230 G
-1237 VYTYCDECGKKNRV
+1237 GKV
-1251 KVTFNNFNEPFNDT
+1251 HT
-1265 EYKCKYCGA
+1265 E
-1274 NNLLTDPHS
+1274 
-1283 YDKNG
+1283 
-1288 NLVEASD
+1288 
-1295 DGGTGPTKSGYQL
+1295 SGYQL
-1308 NRKTGDYMNESIVTE
+1308 NRKTGDYMNESIVTN
-1323 ASNIGQGYTAPV
+1323 ASNIGQGYTAPN
-1335 MVSLATEAKELE
+1335 MVSLVAKAKELE
-1347 EWVEEYKNSKDK
+1347 KWVKEYKNSKDK
-1359 DAFERLLPRF
+1359 DVFERLLPSF

-1374 DYKSEIEKK
+1374 DYKSEIEEK
-1383 IEEFDQYWEVHKKAM
+1383 IKDFDKYWELHKKAM

-1407 ILKNIEIPGLD
+1407 ILKNIGIPRLN
-1418 SKLSKLNES
+1418 SKLEKLNES
-1427 YSDDEWIDKMW
+1427 YSNDEWIDKMW

-1447 KDISEGKNPNTY
+1447 EDISEGKKPDTY

-1465 DGSATAR
+1465 EGSATAR

-1481 KANLDI
+1481 NADLDI
-1487 ELDSS
+1487 ELYSS

-1501 TPTNEWEFIKGKMIK
+1501 RPTNEWEFIKGKMIK

-1572 E
+1572 EELDESVKSSATAEVISKELKDAAYKLFKTPKWGFESYKEIDDYINPIFAVSEDPKTGDIEVQVRAELDYDNLMELADVLNKVVEKYDRNSYFDAEQPGILCAFIREEK

>member
-26 MYDACPLTDEDKAD
+26 MYDACSLTDEDKAD

-54 YQKLCTYFCDDDVG
+54 YQKLCTYFCDDDVS
-68 ELTGLTDVQNVTPF
+68 ELTGLNDVQNVTPF
-82 EAIINNVKM
+82 EAIINNVKT
-91 GLDQKYD
+91 GLAQKYD

-154 DILNK
+154 DILTK
-159 CIEKVSTASQSNAY
+159 CNEKVSTASQSNAY

-273 VSFGESEELTF
+273 VSFGESEQCTF

-291 DGNRKG
+291 DGDRKG

-312 YSETDDIEWVMKE
+312 YSDTDDIEWVMKE

-332 LKESSED
+332 LKES
-339 EAKLQMN
+339 A
-346 NKYDKDIV
+346 
-354 TEGIFD
+354 
-360 SKETKQKRY
+360 
-369 ADTVKDVFGEDVN
+369 
-382 VVANN
+382 
-387 VISYASDLL
+387 
-396 QEVADSLGD
+396 
-405 ESSSKNLGNSIM
+405 
-417 RVIKNAQATINKTP
+417 
-431 HSLVRNIAS
+431 
-440 IGQKYERES
+440 
-449 INLKEL
+449 
-455 QDFLS
+455 
-460 KVGKLQNSGK
+460 
-470 DGYKAMQFLFDKI
+470 
-483 NNSLSTRIDAI
+483 
-494 IKTITNE
+494 
-501 YGLIRESNESI
+501 
-512 QEVEDEAKLQMNNK
+512 
-526 YDKDIVTEGIFDSKE
+526 
-541 TKQKRYADT
+541 
-550 VKDVFGE
+550 
-557 DVNVVANNVI
+557 
-567 SYASDLLQEVADSLG
+567 
-582 DESSS
+582 
-587 KNLGNSI
+587 
-594 MRVIKNAQ
+594 
-602 ATINKTPHSL
+602 
-612 VRNIASI
+612 
-619 GQKYERESIN
+619 
-629 LKELQDFLSK
+629 
-639 VGKLQNSGK
+639 
-648 DGYKAMQF
+648 
-656 LFDKINNSLS
+656 
-666 TRIDAIIKTITNEYG
+666 
-681 LIRESNESIQEVED
+681 
-695 DQYFTKEDL
+695 KEDL

-719 KYVASNSPYDL
+719 KYVASNSPYNL
-730 YRKIIGG
+730 YRKIISG

-752 HITYAQARGYEPID
+752 HITYAQARGDEPID
-766 DTTGIKRLSK
+766 DKTGIKRLSK
-776 ELGKKLLPQNESVDD
+776 ELGKKLLPQNESVD
-791 GWVKRWSFADKWYKG
+791 
-806 PFVISKNPE
+806 
-815 PYRGYHLEKV
+815 
-825 KPNGATAKHYGN
+825 
-837 FNSIDD
+837 
-843 AKAEASRYLKESA
+843 
-856 DDGVDSNRFLP
+856 
-867 NMEYCPACGGTRFN
+867 
-881 VKTGV
+881 
-886 CADCGY
+886 
-892 DEGDWGYTGTDDLDE
+892 EGDWGYTGTDDLDE
-907 EVDIVEEDAEGYV
+907 ESDIVEEDAEGYV

-944 ATSINSTKL
+944 ATSINSAKL
-953 PAIYNMVNFRSGDVV
+953 PAIYNMVEFRPGDVV

-982 LKDKGVTL
+982 LKDKDVTL

-1002 NKEVLRILKEHGGAD
+1002 NKEVLRLLKEHGGAD

-1032 AREAVLRNIKK
+1032 AREAVLKNIKK

-1080 MDEVGRVFSNV
+1080 MDEVGSVFSNV
-1091 KRKGKLITAINESTK
+1091 KRKGKLITAINESTSMK
-1106 HIKSSRNE
+1106 
-1114 TFQND
+1114 
-1119 KRLSSTSTNVPE
+1119 
-1131 TQMIDDLEYFYE
+1131 
-1143 VYPEAME
+1143 
-1150 PILIRN
+1150 
-1156 GATPDKDNWLDGCN
+1156 
-1170 IPQAYNEA
+1170 
-1178 VAYFESKYDNDDEY
+1178 
-1192 SELDT
+1192 
-1197 GVGSRLGWS
+1197 
-1206 NYIQSGI
+1206 
-1213 YEELDSDDYV
+1213 
-1223 DDWRELA
+1223 
-1230 SKSVEGY
+1230 
-1237 VYTYCDECGKKNRV
+1237 
-1251 KVTFNNFNEPFNDT
+1251 
-1265 EYKCKYCGA
+1265 
-1274 NNLLTDPHS
+1274 
-1283 YDKNG
+1283 
-1288 NLVEASD
+1288 
-1295 DGGTGPTKSGYQL
+1295 
-1308 NRKTGDYMNESIVTE
+1308 ESITTD
-1323 ASNIGQGYTAPV
+1323 ANNIGQGYTAPV
-1335 MVSLATEAKELE
+1335 MVSLITKAKELE

-1374 DYKSEIEKK
+1374 DYKSEVEKK
-1383 IEEFDQYWEVHKKAM
+1383 IKEFDQYWEVHKKAM

-1407 ILKNIEIPGLD
+1407 ILKNIDIHGLD
-1418 SKLSKLNES
+1418 SKLSKLDES

-1447 KDISEGKNPNTY
+1447 KDISEGRNPNTY

-1465 DGSATAR
+1465 EGSATAR

-1481 KANLDI
+1481 KADLDI

-1534 LNIFMFGEEEA
+1534 LNIFMFGADEA

-1572 E
+1572 EELD

>member
-26 MYDACPLTDEDKAD
+26 MYDACSLTDEDKAD

-54 YQKLCTYFCDDDVG
+54 YQKLCNYFCDDDVS
-68 ELTGLTDVQNVTPF
+68 ELTVLSDVQNVTPF
-82 EAIINNVKM
+82 EAIINNVKT

-98 SVFYNDVAGQFEITS
+98 GVFYNDVAGQFEITS

-128 TDGISLYVDYNYDV
+128 TDGISLYVDYNYDM

-159 CIEKVSTASQSNAY
+159 CIEKVSTASQSNGY
-173 VDDDTMDYIVYDVVE
+173 VDDDTMEYTVYDVVE

-248 GIVMSPGFDITATN
+248 GIVMSPGFDITASN

-284 ENGDRVT
+284 EKGDRVT

-332 LKESSED
+332 LKES
-339 EAKLQMN
+339 A
-346 NKYDKDIV
+346 
-354 TEGIFD
+354 
-360 SKETKQKRY
+360 
-369 ADTVKDVFGEDVN
+369 
-382 VVANN
+382 
-387 VISYASDLL
+387 
-396 QEVADSLGD
+396 
-405 ESSSKNLGNSIM
+405 
-417 RVIKNAQATINKTP
+417 
-431 HSLVRNIAS
+431 
-440 IGQKYERES
+440 
-449 INLKEL
+449 
-455 QDFLS
+455 
-460 KVGKLQNSGK
+460 
-470 DGYKAMQFLFDKI
+470 
-483 NNSLSTRIDAI
+483 
-494 IKTITNE
+494 
-501 YGLIRESNESI
+501 
-512 QEVEDEAKLQMNNK
+512 
-526 YDKDIVTEGIFDSKE
+526 
-541 TKQKRYADT
+541 
-550 VKDVFGE
+550 
-557 DVNVVANNVI
+557 
-567 SYASDLLQEVADSLG
+567 
-582 DESSS
+582 
-587 KNLGNSI
+587 
-594 MRVIKNAQ
+594 
-602 ATINKTPHSL
+602 
-612 VRNIASI
+612 
-619 GQKYERESIN
+619 
-629 LKELQDFLSK
+629 
-639 VGKLQNSGK
+639 
-648 DGYKAMQF
+648 
-656 LFDKINNSLS
+656 
-666 TRIDAIIKTITNEYG
+666 
-681 LIRESNESIQEVED
+681 
-695 DQYFTKEDL
+695 KEDL
-704 RDGNLTEQDLLDAGY
+704 RDGNLTEQDLIDAGY

-776 ELGKKLLPQNESVDD
+776 ELGKKLLPQNESLGDTDCTESVHLGDVVDWHGTPHVVVNNDEDEDLLTLRPKDKFKDSDFGDDDEGDNSEDVYISPLQLKESVDD
-791 GWVKRWSFADKWYKG
+791 GWVKRWSFEDMWYKG

-815 PYRGYHLEKV
+815 PYKGYHLEKV
-825 KPNGATAKHYGN
+825 KPNGATVKHYGN

-867 NMEYCPACGGTRFN
+867 NMEYCPACGGTRLN

-907 EVDIVEEDAEGYV
+907 ESDIVEEDAEGYV

-953 PAIYNMVNFRSGDVV
+953 PAIYNMVNFRPGDVV

-982 LKDKGVTL
+982 LKDKDVTL

-1032 AREAVLRNIKK
+1032 AREAVLKNIKK
-1043 ITKRGAPIYITV
+1043 ITRRGAPIYITV
-1055 YEGRGDGAEGPTKSG
+1055 YEGRGDGVEGPTKSG

-1080 MDEVGRVFSNV
+1080 MDEVGSVFSNV

-1106 HIKSSRNE
+1106 NIKSSRNE

-1206 NYIQSGI
+1206 NYIRSGI

-1223 DDWRELA
+1223 DDRRELA
-1230 SKSVEGY
+1230 SKSTEGY

-1288 NLVEASD
+1288 NLIEASD
-1295 DGGTGPTKSGYQL
+1295 DGGKVHTKSGYQL
-1308 NRKTGDYMNESIVTE
+1308 NRKTGDYMNESIVTD

-1335 MVSLATEAKELE
+1335 MVSLVTRAKELE
-1347 EWVEEYKNSKDK
+1347 KWVKEYKNSKDK
-1359 DAFERLLPRF
+1359 DSFERFLPGV
-1369 EDNIL
+1369 EDDIL
-1374 DYKSEIEKK
+1374 DYKSEIEEK
-1383 IEEFDQYWEVHKKAM
+1383 IKDFDKYWEVHKKAM

-1407 ILKNIEIPGLD
+1407 ILKNIGIPRLN
-1418 SKLSKLNES
+1418 SKLEKLNES
-1427 YSDDEWIDKMW
+1427 YSNDEWIDKMW

-1447 KDISEGKNPNTY
+1447 EDISEGKKPNTY
-1459 VVTFDT
+1459 IVTFDSE
-1465 DGSATAR
+1465 GSATAR

-1481 KANLDI
+1481 KADLDI

-1552 ETESDS
+1552 ETESDA
-1558 EAEDWFNSYTGFDE
+1558 EAEDWFKSYNGFNDE
-1572 E
+1572 EELDESVKSSATAEAISKELKDAAYKLFKTPKWGFESYKEIDDYINPIFAVSEDPKTGDIEVQVRAELDYDNLMELADVLNKVVEKYDRDSYFDAEQPGILCSFIREEK

>member
-54 YQKLCTYFCDDDVG
+54 YQKLCTYFCDDDVS

-91 GLDQKYD
+91 GLNQKYD

-128 TDGISLYVDYNYDV
+128 TDGISLYVDYNYDM

-159 CIEKVSTASQSNAY
+159 CKEKVLMASQSNAIL
-173 VDDDTMDYIVYDVVE
+173 DDDTMEYTVYDVVE

-248 GIVMSPGFDITATN
+248 GIVMSPGFDITASN

-284 ENGDRVT
+284 EKGDRVT

-312 YSETDDIEWVMKE
+312 YSETDDIEWVDKSELSFVECLKESEIPMDTVKKDIQSYLNHNLGSNEDYIEVNDVHNIDKDTVAVEYEVHLRIPIGNYEYERDTEYRSLPFRYKYGKWQPVVTESKYNIKTKTTARKLVDKAKADDIEWVMKE

-332 LKESSED
+332 LKESE
-339 EAKLQMN
+339 
-346 NKYDKDIV
+346 
-354 TEGIFD
+354 
-360 SKETKQKRY
+360 
-369 ADTVKDVFGEDVN
+369 
-382 VVANN
+382 
-387 VISYASDLL
+387 
-396 QEVADSLGD
+396 
-405 ESSSKNLGNSIM
+405 
-417 RVIKNAQATINKTP
+417 
-431 HSLVRNIAS
+431 
-440 IGQKYERES
+440 
-449 INLKEL
+449 
-455 QDFLS
+455 
-460 KVGKLQNSGK
+460 
-470 DGYKAMQFLFDKI
+470 
-483 NNSLSTRIDAI
+483 
-494 IKTITNE
+494 
-501 YGLIRESNESI
+501 
-512 QEVEDEAKLQMNNK
+512 
-526 YDKDIVTEGIFDSKE
+526 
-541 TKQKRYADT
+541 
-550 VKDVFGE
+550 
-557 DVNVVANNVI
+557 
-567 SYASDLLQEVADSLG
+567 
-582 DESSS
+582 
-587 KNLGNSI
+587 
-594 MRVIKNAQ
+594 
-602 ATINKTPHSL
+602 
-612 VRNIASI
+612 
-619 GQKYERESIN
+619 
-629 LKELQDFLSK
+629 
-639 VGKLQNSGK
+639 
-648 DGYKAMQF
+648 
-656 LFDKINNSLS
+656 
-666 TRIDAIIKTITNEYG
+666 
-681 LIRESNESIQEVED
+681 
-695 DQYFTKEDL
+695 KEDL
-704 RDGNLTEQDLLDAGY
+704 HDGNRTEKDLIDAGY

-766 DTTGIKRLSK
+766 DTTGIKKLSM
-776 ELGKKLLPQNESVDD
+776 ELGKKLLPQNESLGDTDCTESVHLGDVVDWHGTPHVVVNND
-791 GWVKRWSFADKWYKG
+791 EDEDLLTLRPKDKFKDSDFGDDDEGDNSEDVY
-806 PFVISKNPE
+806 ISP
-815 PYRGYHLEKV
+815 LQ
-825 KPNGATAKHYGN
+825 
-837 FNSIDD
+837 
-843 AKAEASRYLKESA
+843 LKESA

-892 DEGDWGYTGTDDLDE
+892 DEGDWGYTGTDDFE
-907 EVDIVEEDAEGYV
+907 EGW
-920 NLREAFEDT
+920 REDT
-929 DELELKQAQQEFSSA
+929 DIEDFLSDYNDKVDQIIRGYRNMVNKDSDHRNEILSDLANLRNKLSNAYEQLKSGKDVSESLKDEFEVKQPEQEFSSA
-944 ATSINSTKL
+944 ATSINSNKL
-953 PAIYNMVNFRSGDVV
+953 PAIYNMVEFRPGDVV

-982 LKDKGVTL
+982 LKDKNVTL

-1002 NKEVLRILKEHGGAD
+1002 NKEVLRLLKEHGGAD

-1032 AREAVLRNIKK
+1032 AREAVLKNIKK

-1080 MDEVGRVFSNV
+1080 MDEVGSVFSNV

-1206 NYIQSGI
+1206 NYIRSGI

-1223 DDWRELA
+1223 DDRRELA
-1230 SKSVEGY
+1230 SKSTEGY

-1288 NLVEASD
+1288 NLVEASG
-1295 DGGTGPTKSGYQL
+1295 DGGKVHTKSGYQI
-1308 NRKTGDYMNESIVTE
+1308 NRKTGDYMNESIVTD
-1323 ASNIGQGYTAPV
+1323 ASNIGQGYAAPI
-1335 MVSLATEAKELE
+1335 MVSLVTKAKELQKLVKE
-1347 EWVEEYKNSKDK
+1347 HKNSKDK
-1359 DAFERLLPRF
+1359 DSFERFLPRV
-1369 EDNIL
+1369 EDDIL
-1374 DYKSEIEKK
+1374 DYKSEIEEK
-1383 IEEFDQYWEVHKKAM
+1383 IKDFDKYWEVHKKAM

-1407 ILKNIEIPGLD
+1407 ILKNIGIPRLD
-1418 SKLSKLNES
+1418 SKLEKLNES

-1447 KDISEGKNPNTY
+1447 EDISEGKKPNTY
-1459 VVTFDT
+1459 IVTFDSE
-1465 DGSATAR
+1465 GSATAR

-1481 KANLDI
+1481 KADLDI
-1487 ELDSS
+1487 ELDST
-1492 NGSNVFTFI
+1492 NGSNVFIFT
-1501 TPTNEWEFIKGKMIK
+1501 TPTNEWEFIKGKMVK

-1558 EAEDWFNSYTGFDE
+1558 EAEDWFKSYNGFNDE
-1572 E
+1572 EELDESVGSSGTTEVISKELKDAAYKLFKTPKWGFESDKEIEDYINPIFDVSEDPKTGDIEVQVRAELGYNNLMDLSDVLDKVISKYDKDAYFEPEQPGILCAFIRY

>member
-54 YQKLCTYFCDDDVG
+54 YQKLCTYFCDDDVS
-68 ELTGLTDVQNVTPF
+68 ELTGLTDVQNVTPL

-159 CIEKVSTASQSNAY
+159 CNEKVSTASQSNGY
-173 VDDDTMDYIVYDVVE
+173 VDDDIMDYTVYDVVE

-229 NYKLTNDCRKK
+229 NYKLTDDCKRK
-240 IADNSAPW
+240 IAANSAPW
-248 GIVMSPGFDITATN
+248 GIVMSPGFDITASN

-273 VSFGESEELTF
+273 VSFSESEELTF

-325 DLSFVNA
+325 DLSFVNS
-332 LKESSED
+332 LKESS
-339 EAKLQMN
+339 
-346 NKYDKDIV
+346 
-354 TEGIFD
+354 
-360 SKETKQKRY
+360 
-369 ADTVKDVFGEDVN
+369 
-382 VVANN
+382 
-387 VISYASDLL
+387 
-396 QEVADSLGD
+396 
-405 ESSSKNLGNSIM
+405 
-417 RVIKNAQATINKTP
+417 
-431 HSLVRNIAS
+431 
-440 IGQKYERES
+440 
-449 INLKEL
+449 
-455 QDFLS
+455 
-460 KVGKLQNSGK
+460 
-470 DGYKAMQFLFDKI
+470 
-483 NNSLSTRIDAI
+483 
-494 IKTITNE
+494 
-501 YGLIRESNESI
+501 
-512 QEVEDEAKLQMNNK
+512 
-526 YDKDIVTEGIFDSKE
+526 
-541 TKQKRYADT
+541 
-550 VKDVFGE
+550 
-557 DVNVVANNVI
+557 
-567 SYASDLLQEVADSLG
+567 
-582 DESSS
+582 
-587 KNLGNSI
+587 
-594 MRVIKNAQ
+594 
-602 ATINKTPHSL
+602 
-612 VRNIASI
+612 
-619 GQKYERESIN
+619 
-629 LKELQDFLSK
+629 
-639 VGKLQNSGK
+639 
-648 DGYKAMQF
+648 
-656 LFDKINNSLS
+656 
-666 TRIDAIIKTITNEYG
+666 
-681 LIRESNESIQEVED
+681 
-695 DQYFTKEDL
+695 KEDL

-719 KYVASNSPYDL
+719 KYVASNSPYNL
-730 YRKIIGG
+730 YRKIISG

-752 HITYAQARGYEPID
+752 HITYAQARGDEPID
-766 DTTGIKRLSK
+766 DKTGIKRLSK

-791 GWVKRWSFADKWYKG
+791 GWVKRWSFADMWYKG

-815 PYRGYHLEKV
+815 PYKGYHLEKV

-892 DEGDWGYTGTDDLDE
+892 DEGDWRYTGTDDLDE
-907 EVDIVEEDAEGYV
+907 ESDIVEEDAEGYV

-929 DELELKQAQQEFSSA
+929 DELELEQAQQEFSSA
-944 ATSINSTKL
+944 ATSINSNKL
-953 PAIYNMVNFRSGDVV
+953 PAIYNMVEFRPGDVV

-982 LKDKGVTL
+982 LKDKDVTL

-1002 NKEVLRILKEHGGAD
+1002 NKEVLRLLKEHGGAD

-1032 AREAVLRNIKK
+1032 AREAVLKNIKK

-1080 MDEVGRVFSNV
+1080 MDEVGSVFSNV

-1206 NYIQSGI
+1206 NYIRSGI

-1223 DDWRELA
+1223 DDRRELA
-1230 SKSVEGY
+1230 SKSTEGY

-1335 MVSLATEAKELE
+1335 MVSLVTEAKELE

-1359 DAFERLLPRF
+1359 DAFERLLPKF
-1369 EDNIL
+1369 KDDIL
-1374 DYKSEIEKK
+1374 DYKSEIEEK
-1383 IEEFDQYWEVHKKAM
+1383 IKEFDKYWELHKKAM

-1407 ILKNIEIPGLD
+1407 ILKNIDIPGLD
-1418 SKLSKLNES
+1418 SKLSKLDES

-1447 KDISEGKNPNTY
+1447 KDISEGKKPNTY
-1459 VVTFDT
+1459 IVTFDSE
-1465 DGSATAR
+1465 GSATAR

-1481 KANLDI
+1481 KADLDI

>member
-26 MYDACPLTDEDKAD
+26 MYDACLLTDEDKAD

-54 YQKLCTYFCDDDVG
+54 YQKLCTYFCDDDVS

-82 EAIINNVKM
+82 EAIINNVKT

-159 CIEKVSTASQSNAY
+159 CNEKVSTASQSNGY
-173 VDDDTMDYIVYDVVE
+173 VDDDTMEYTVYDVVE

-248 GIVMSPGFDITATN
+248 GIVMSPGFDITASN

-284 ENGDRVT
+284 EKGDRVT

-312 YSETDDIEWVMKE
+312 YSDTDDIEWVMKE

-332 LKESSED
+332 LKESENSPEVTYKQD
-339 EAKLQMN
+339 RRLNSTSVIYKGYLIKIDRGGDGYN
-346 NKYDKDIV
+346 VYDKYRELEDTGFPSMEAAKKFVDELV
-354 TEGIFD
+354 T
-360 SKETKQKRY
+360 
-369 ADTVKDVFGEDVN
+369 KDKMYESTTN
-382 VVANN
+382 TE
-387 VISYASDLL
+387 SYS
-396 QEVADSLGD
+396 
-405 ESSSKNLGNSIM
+405 
-417 RVIKNAQATINKTP
+417 
-431 HSLVRNIAS
+431 
-440 IGQKYERES
+440 
-449 INLKEL
+449 
-455 QDFLS
+455 
-460 KVGKLQNSGK
+460 
-470 DGYKAMQFLFDKI
+470 
-483 NNSLSTRIDAI
+483 
-494 IKTITNE
+494 
-501 YGLIRESNESI
+501 
-512 QEVEDEAKLQMNNK
+512 
-526 YDKDIVTEGIFDSKE
+526 
-541 TKQKRYADT
+541 
-550 VKDVFGE
+550 
-557 DVNVVANNVI
+557 
-567 SYASDLLQEVADSLG
+567 
-582 DESSS
+582 
-587 KNLGNSI
+587 
-594 MRVIKNAQ
+594 
-602 ATINKTPHSL
+602 
-612 VRNIASI
+612 
-619 GQKYERESIN
+619 
-629 LKELQDFLSK
+629 
-639 VGKLQNSGK
+639 
-648 DGYKAMQF
+648 
-656 LFDKINNSLS
+656 
-666 TRIDAIIKTITNEYG
+666 
-681 LIRESNESIQEVED
+681 
-695 DQYFTKEDL
+695 
-704 RDGNLTEQDLLDAGY
+704 TEQDLIDAGY

-766 DTTGIKRLSK
+766 DTTGIKKLSM

-791 GWVKRWSFADKWYKG
+791 VWVKRWSFADNWYKG

-815 PYRGYHLEKV
+815 PYKGYHLEKV

-843 AKAEASRYLKESA
+843 AKAEASKYLKESA
-856 DDGVDSNRFLP
+856 DDDVNSNRFLP

-907 EVDIVEEDAEGYV
+907 DAEGYV

-929 DELELKQAQQEFSSA
+929 DELELKQAPQEFSSA
-944 ATSINSTKL
+944 ATSINSNKL
-953 PAIYNMVNFRSGDVV
+953 PAIYNMVKFRPGDVV

-982 LKDKGVTL
+982 LKDKNVTL

-1002 NKEVLRILKEHGGAD
+1002 NKEVLRLLKEHGGAD

-1055 YEGRGDGAEGPTKSG
+1055 YEGRGDGVEGPTKSG

-1075 KTGDY
+1075 K
-1080 MDEVGRVFSNV
+1080 
-1091 KRKGKLITAINESTK
+1091 K
-1106 HIKSSRNE
+1106 
-1114 TFQND
+1114 
-1119 KRLSSTSTNVPE
+1119 
-1131 TQMIDDLEYFYE
+1131 
-1143 VYPEAME
+1143 
-1150 PILIRN
+1150 
-1156 GATPDKDNWLDGCN
+1156 
-1170 IPQAYNEA
+1170 
-1178 VAYFESKYDNDDEY
+1178 
-1192 SELDT
+1192 
-1197 GVGSRLGWS
+1197 
-1206 NYIQSGI
+1206 
-1213 YEELDSDDYV
+1213 
-1223 DDWRELA
+1223 
-1230 SKSVEGY
+1230 
-1237 VYTYCDECGKKNRV
+1237 
-1251 KVTFNNFNEPFNDT
+1251 
-1265 EYKCKYCGA
+1265 
-1274 NNLLTDPHS
+1274 
-1283 YDKNG
+1283 
-1288 NLVEASD
+1288 
-1295 DGGTGPTKSGYQL
+1295 
-1308 NRKTGDYMNESIVTE
+1308 GDYMNESIVTN
-1323 ASNIGQGYTAPV
+1323 ASNIGQGYTAPN
-1335 MVSLATEAKELE
+1335 MVSLVAKAKELE
-1347 EWVEEYKNSKDK
+1347 KWVKEYKNSKDK
-1359 DAFERLLPRF
+1359 DVFERLLPSF

-1374 DYKSEIEKK
+1374 DYKSEIEEK
-1383 IEEFDQYWEVHKKAM
+1383 IKDFDKYWEVHKKAM

-1407 ILKNIEIPGLD
+1407 ILKNIGIPRLN
-1418 SKLSKLNES
+1418 SKLEKLNES
-1427 YSDDEWIDKMW
+1427 YSNDEWIDKMW
-1438 EAFQGISGI
+1438 ETFQGISGI
-1447 KDISEGKNPNTY
+1447 EDISEGKKPNTY

-1465 DGSATAR
+1465 EGSATAR

-1481 KANLDI
+1481 NAGLDI
-1487 ELDSS
+1487 ELDST
-1492 NGSNVFTFI
+1492 NGSNVFTFT
-1501 TPTNEWEFIKGKMIK
+1501 TPTNEWEFIKGKMIR

-1521 LTSYDWYRNTDSG
+1521 ITSYDWYRNTDSG
-1534 LNIFMFGEEEA
+1534 LNIFMFGADEA

-1558 EAEDWFNSYTGFDE
+1558 EAEDWFNSYNGFNDE
-1572 E
+1572 EELDESVKSSATAEAISKELKDAAYKLFKTPKWGFESYKEIDDYINPIFAVSEDPKTGDIEVQVRAELDYDNLMELADVLNKVVEKYDRNSYFDAEQPGIITAVIRYN

>member
-40 IAKLLFDNEDPEVI
+40 IAKLLFDHEDPEVI
-54 YQKLCTYFCDDDVG
+54 YQKLCTYFCDDDVS
-68 ELTGLTDVQNVTPF
+68 ELTGLTDIQNVTPF

-98 SVFYNDVAGQFEITS
+98 SVFYNDVAGQFEIKS

-159 CIEKVSTASQSNAY
+159 CNEKVSAASQSNGY
-173 VDDDTMDYIVYDVVE
+173 VDDDTMEYTVYDVVE

-248 GIVMSPGFDITATN
+248 GIVMSPGFDITASN

-284 ENGDRVT
+284 EKGDRVT

-312 YSETDDIEWVMKE
+312 YSDTDDIEWVMKE
-325 DLSFVNA
+325 DLSF
-332 LKESSED
+332 
-339 EAKLQMN
+339 
-346 NKYDKDIV
+346 I
-354 TEGIFD
+354 
-360 SKETKQKRY
+360 
-369 ADTVKDVFGEDVN
+369 
-382 VVANN
+382 
-387 VISYASDLL
+387 
-396 QEVADSLGD
+396 DSL
-405 ESSSKNLGNSIM
+405 
-417 RVIKNAQATINKTP
+417 
-431 HSLVRNIAS
+431 
-440 IGQKYERES
+440 
-449 INLKEL
+449 
-455 QDFLS
+455 
-460 KVGKLQNSGK
+460 
-470 DGYKAMQFLFDKI
+470 
-483 NNSLSTRIDAI
+483 
-494 IKTITNE
+494 
-501 YGLIRESNESI
+501 NESTQAEI
-512 QEVEDEAKLQMNNK
+512 
-526 YDKDIVTEGIFDSKE
+526 DIE
-541 TKQKRYADT
+541 
-550 VKDVFGE
+550 
-557 DVNVVANNVI
+557 
-567 SYASDLLQEVADSLG
+567 
-582 DESSS
+582 
-587 KNLGNSI
+587 
-594 MRVIKNAQ
+594 
-602 ATINKTPHSL
+602 
-612 VRNIASI
+612 
-619 GQKYERESIN
+619 
-629 LKELQDFLSK
+629 
-639 VGKLQNSGK
+639 
-648 DGYKAMQF
+648 
-656 LFDKINNSLS
+656 
-666 TRIDAIIKTITNEYG
+666 
-681 LIRESNESIQEVED
+681 
-695 DQYFTKEDL
+695 
-704 RDGNLTEQDLLDAGY
+704 
-719 KYVASNSPYDL
+719 
-730 YRKIIGG
+730 
-737 KGDWY
+737 
-742 AVNYENNTVQ
+742 
-752 HITYAQARGYEPID
+752 
-766 DTTGIKRLSK
+766 
-776 ELGKKLLPQNESVDD
+776 
-791 GWVKRWSFADKWYKG
+791 
-806 PFVISKNPE
+806 NPE
-815 PYRGYHLEKV
+815 
-825 KPNGATAKHYGN
+825 
-837 FNSIDD
+837 
-843 AKAEASRYLKESA
+843 
-856 DDGVDSNRFLP
+856 
-867 NMEYCPACGGTRFN
+867 
-881 VKTGV
+881 
-886 CADCGY
+886 
-892 DEGDWGYTGTDDLDE
+892 
-907 EVDIVEEDAEGYV
+907 
-920 NLREAFEDT
+920 
-929 DELELKQAQQEFSSA
+929 QEFSSA

-953 PAIYNMVNFRSGDVV
+953 PAIYNMVNFRPGDVV

-982 LKDKGVTL
+982 LKDKDVTL

-1032 AREAVLRNIKK
+1032 AREAVLKNIKK
-1043 ITKRGAPIYITV
+1043 ITRRGAPIYITV
-1055 YEGRGDGAEGPTKSG
+1055 YEGRGDGVEGPTKSG

-1080 MDEVGRVFSNV
+1080 MDEVGSVFSNV

-1131 TQMIDDLEYFYE
+1131 TQMIDDLEYFHE

-1178 VAYFESKYDNDDEY
+1178 VAYFEYKYDNDDEY

-1213 YEELDSDDYV
+1213 YEELDSDD
-1223 DDWRELA
+1223 
-1230 SKSVEGY
+1230 G
-1237 VYTYCDECGKKNRV
+1237 GKV
-1251 KVTFNNFNEPFNDT
+1251 HT
-1265 EYKCKYCGA
+1265 E
-1274 NNLLTDPHS
+1274 
-1283 YDKNG
+1283 
-1288 NLVEASD
+1288 
-1295 DGGTGPTKSGYQL
+1295 SGYQL
-1308 NRKTGDYMNESIVTE
+1308 NRKKGDYMNESIVTN
-1323 ASNIGQGYTAPV
+1323 ASNIGQGYTAPN
-1335 MVSLATEAKELE
+1335 MVSLVAKAKELE
-1347 EWVEEYKNSKDK
+1347 KWVKEYKNSKDK
-1359 DAFERLLPRF
+1359 DVFERLLPSF

-1374 DYKSEIEKK
+1374 DYKSEIEEK
-1383 IEEFDQYWEVHKKAM
+1383 IKDFDKYWELHKKAM

-1407 ILKNIEIPGLD
+1407 ILKNIGIPRLN
-1418 SKLSKLNES
+1418 SKLEKLNES
-1427 YSDDEWIDKMW
+1427 YSNDEWIDKMW

-1447 KDISEGKNPNTY
+1447 EDISEGKNPNTY
-1459 VVTFDT
+1459 IVTFDSE
-1465 DGSATAR
+1465 GSATAR

-1481 KANLDI
+1481 KADLDI
-1487 ELDSS
+1487 ELDST
-1492 NGSNVFTFI
+1492 NGSNVFIFT

-1534 LNIFMFGEEEA
+1534 LNIFMFGEDEA

-1552 ETESDS
+1552 ETESDA
-1558 EAEDWFNSYTGFDE
+1558 EAEDWFNSYNGFNDE
-1572 E
+1572 EELDESVKSSATAEAISKELKDAAYKLFKTPKWGFESDKEIDDYINPIFAVSEDPKTGDIEVQVRAELDYDNLMELADVLNKVVEKYDRNSYFDAEQPGIINAVIRYN

>member
-54 YQKLCTYFCDDDVG
+54 YQKLCTYFCDDDVS

-154 DILNK
+154 DILTK
-159 CIEKVSTASQSNAY
+159 CNEKVSTASQSNA
-173 VDDDTMDYIVYDVVE
+173 VLDDDTMEYTVYDVVE

-248 GIVMSPGFDITATN
+248 GIVMSPGFDITASN

-291 DGNRKG
+291 DGDRKG

-312 YSETDDIEWVMKE
+312 YSDTDDIEWVMKE
-325 DLSFVNA
+325 DLSFVNV
-332 LKESSED
+332 LKESENSPEVTYKQD
-339 EAKLQMN
+339 RRLNSTSVIYKGYLIKIDRGGDGYN
-346 NKYDKDIV
+346 VYDKYRELEDTGFPSMEAAKKFVDELV
-354 TEGIFD
+354 T
-360 SKETKQKRY
+360 
-369 ADTVKDVFGEDVN
+369 KDKMYESTTN
-382 VVANN
+382 TE
-387 VISYASDLL
+387 SYS
-396 QEVADSLGD
+396 
-405 ESSSKNLGNSIM
+405 
-417 RVIKNAQATINKTP
+417 
-431 HSLVRNIAS
+431 
-440 IGQKYERES
+440 
-449 INLKEL
+449 
-455 QDFLS
+455 
-460 KVGKLQNSGK
+460 
-470 DGYKAMQFLFDKI
+470 
-483 NNSLSTRIDAI
+483 
-494 IKTITNE
+494 
-501 YGLIRESNESI
+501 
-512 QEVEDEAKLQMNNK
+512 
-526 YDKDIVTEGIFDSKE
+526 
-541 TKQKRYADT
+541 
-550 VKDVFGE
+550 
-557 DVNVVANNVI
+557 
-567 SYASDLLQEVADSLG
+567 
-582 DESSS
+582 
-587 KNLGNSI
+587 
-594 MRVIKNAQ
+594 
-602 ATINKTPHSL
+602 
-612 VRNIASI
+612 
-619 GQKYERESIN
+619 
-629 LKELQDFLSK
+629 
-639 VGKLQNSGK
+639 
-648 DGYKAMQF
+648 
-656 LFDKINNSLS
+656 
-666 TRIDAIIKTITNEYG
+666 
-681 LIRESNESIQEVED
+681 
-695 DQYFTKEDL
+695 
-704 RDGNLTEQDLLDAGY
+704 TEQDLLDAGY
-719 KYVASNSPYDL
+719 KYVASNSPYNL
-730 YRKIIGG
+730 YRKIISG

-752 HITYAQARGYEPID
+752 HITYAQARGDEPID
-766 DTTGIKRLSK
+766 DKTGIKRLSK

-791 GWVKRWSFADKWYKG
+791 GWVKRWSFADMWYKG

-815 PYRGYHLEKV
+815 PYKGYHLEKV

-843 AKAEASRYLKESA
+843 AKAEASRYLKES
-856 DDGVDSNRFLP
+856 
-867 NMEYCPACGGTRFN
+867 
-881 VKTGV
+881 
-886 CADCGY
+886 
-892 DEGDWGYTGTDDLDE
+892 
-907 EVDIVEEDAEGYV
+907 DIVEEDAEGYV

-944 ATSINSTKL
+944 ATSINSNKL
-953 PAIYNMVNFRSGDVV
+953 PAIYNMVEFRPGDVV

-982 LKDKGVTL
+982 LKDKNVTL

-1002 NKEVLRILKEHGGAD
+1002 NKEVLRLLKEHGGAD

-1032 AREAVLRNIKK
+1032 AREAVLKNIKK

-1080 MDEVGRVFSNV
+1080 MDEVGKVFSNV
-1091 KRKGKLITAINESTK
+1091 KRKGKLITAINEST
-1106 HIKSSRNE
+1106 SM
-1114 TFQND
+1114 T
-1119 KRLSSTSTNVPE
+1119 
-1131 TQMIDDLEYFYE
+1131 
-1143 VYPEAME
+1143 
-1150 PILIRN
+1150 
-1156 GATPDKDNWLDGCN
+1156 
-1170 IPQAYNEA
+1170 
-1178 VAYFESKYDNDDEY
+1178 
-1192 SELDT
+1192 
-1197 GVGSRLGWS
+1197 
-1206 NYIQSGI
+1206 
-1213 YEELDSDDYV
+1213 
-1223 DDWRELA
+1223 
-1230 SKSVEGY
+1230 
-1237 VYTYCDECGKKNRV
+1237 
-1251 KVTFNNFNEPFNDT
+1251 
-1265 EYKCKYCGA
+1265 
-1274 NNLLTDPHS
+1274 
-1283 YDKNG
+1283 
-1288 NLVEASD
+1288 
-1295 DGGTGPTKSGYQL
+1295 
-1308 NRKTGDYMNESIVTE
+1308 ESIVTD
-1323 ASNIGQGYTAPV
+1323 ASNIGQGYAAPI
-1335 MVSLATEAKELE
+1335 MVSLVTKAKELE
-1347 EWVEEYKNSKDK
+1347 KLVKEYKNSKDK
-1359 DAFERLLPRF
+1359 DSFERFLPSV
-1369 EDNIL
+1369 EDDIL
-1374 DYKSEIEKK
+1374 DYKSEIEEK
-1383 IEEFDQYWEVHKKAM
+1383 IKDFDKYWELHKKAM

-1407 ILKNIEIPGLD
+1407 ILKNIGIPRLD
-1418 SKLSKLNES
+1418 SKLEKLNERYSIKDVKEFLDEIGGFTDYDGKIEELMDNFGMTKDEAESAIQCYVIEPDDDYDIQKIEES

-1447 KDISEGKNPNTY
+1447 KDISEGKKPNTY
-1459 VVTFDT
+1459 IVTFDSE
-1465 DGSATAR
+1465 GSATAR

-1481 KANLDI
+1481 KADLDI

-1501 TPTNEWEFIKGKMIK
+1501 TPSSEWEFVKGKMIK

-1552 ETESDS
+1552 ETESDA
-1558 EAEDWFNSYTGFDE
+1558 EAEDWFKSYKGFDE
-1572 E
+1572 EELD

>member
-26 MYDACPLTDEDKAD
+26 MYDACLLTDEDKAD
-40 IAKLLFDNEDPEVI
+40 IAKLLFDKEDPEVI

-159 CIEKVSTASQSNAY
+159 CNEKVLMASQSNA
-173 VDDDTMDYIVYDVVE
+173 VLDDDTMEYTVYDVVE

-273 VSFGESEELTF
+273 VSFGESEQCTF

-291 DGNRKG
+291 DGDRKG

-312 YSETDDIEWVMKE
+312 YSDTDDIEWVMKE

-346 NKYDKDIV
+346 NKYDNDIV

-405 ESSSKNLGNSIM
+405 ESSSKNLGNSII
-417 RVIKNAQATINKTP
+417 RVIKNAKATINKTP

-512 QEVEDEAKLQMNNK
+512 QED
-526 YDKDIVTEGIFDSKE
+526 
-541 TKQKRYADT
+541 
-550 VKDVFGE
+550 
-557 DVNVVANNVI
+557 
-567 SYASDLLQEVADSLG
+567 
-582 DESSS
+582 
-587 KNLGNSI
+587 
-594 MRVIKNAQ
+594 
-602 ATINKTPHSL
+602 
-612 VRNIASI
+612 
-619 GQKYERESIN
+619 
-629 LKELQDFLSK
+629 
-639 VGKLQNSGK
+639 
-648 DGYKAMQF
+648 
-656 LFDKINNSLS
+656 
-666 TRIDAIIKTITNEYG
+666 
-681 LIRESNESIQEVED
+681 
-695 DQYFTKEDL
+695 
-704 RDGNLTEQDLLDAGY
+704 
-719 KYVASNSPYDL
+719 
-730 YRKIIGG
+730 
-737 KGDWY
+737 
-742 AVNYENNTVQ
+742 
-752 HITYAQARGYEPID
+752 
-766 DTTGIKRLSK
+766 
-776 ELGKKLLPQNESVDD
+776 
-791 GWVKRWSFADKWYKG
+791 
-806 PFVISKNPE
+806 
-815 PYRGYHLEKV
+815 
-825 KPNGATAKHYGN
+825 
-837 FNSIDD
+837 
-843 AKAEASRYLKESA
+843 
-856 DDGVDSNRFLP
+856 
-867 NMEYCPACGGTRFN
+867 
-881 VKTGV
+881 
-886 CADCGY
+886 
-892 DEGDWGYTGTDDLDE
+892 DDL
-907 EVDIVEEDAEGYV
+907 ISAE
-920 NLREAFEDT
+920 
-929 DELELKQAQQEFSSA
+929 QEFDSA
-944 ATSINSTKL
+944 ATSINSNKL
-953 PAIYNMVNFRSGDVV
+953 PAVYSMVRFNPGDVV

-982 LKDKGVTL
+982 LKDNDVTL

-1075 KTGDY
+1075 KTSDY

-1091 KRKGKLITAINESTK
+1091 KRKGKLITAINESTSMK
-1106 HIKSSRNE
+1106 
-1114 TFQND
+1114 
-1119 KRLSSTSTNVPE
+1119 
-1131 TQMIDDLEYFYE
+1131 
-1143 VYPEAME
+1143 
-1150 PILIRN
+1150 
-1156 GATPDKDNWLDGCN
+1156 
-1170 IPQAYNEA
+1170 
-1178 VAYFESKYDNDDEY
+1178 
-1192 SELDT
+1192 
-1197 GVGSRLGWS
+1197 
-1206 NYIQSGI
+1206 
-1213 YEELDSDDYV
+1213 
-1223 DDWRELA
+1223 
-1230 SKSVEGY
+1230 
-1237 VYTYCDECGKKNRV
+1237 
-1251 KVTFNNFNEPFNDT
+1251 
-1265 EYKCKYCGA
+1265 
-1274 NNLLTDPHS
+1274 
-1283 YDKNG
+1283 
-1288 NLVEASD
+1288 
-1295 DGGTGPTKSGYQL
+1295 
-1308 NRKTGDYMNESIVTE
+1308 ESITTD
-1323 ASNIGQGYTAPV
+1323 ANNIGQGYTAPV
-1335 MVSLATEAKELE
+1335 MVSLVTKAKELE
-1347 EWVEEYKNSKDK
+1347 EWVEEYKNSKDM
-1359 DAFERLLPRF
+1359 
-1369 EDNIL
+1369 
-1374 DYKSEIEKK
+1374 SQEK
-1383 IEEFDQYWEVHKKAM
+1383 M
-1398 LDNISEAVS
+1398 
-1407 ILKNIEIPGLD
+1407 
-1418 SKLSKLNES
+1418 
-1427 YSDDEWIDKMW
+1427 
-1438 EAFQGISGI
+1438 
-1447 KDISEGKNPNTY
+1447 Y
-1459 VVTFDT
+1459 V
-1465 DGSATAR
+1465 
-1472 ARILLKALI
+1472 
-1481 KANLDI
+1481 
-1487 ELDSS
+1487 
-1492 NGSNVFTFI
+1492 
-1501 TPTNEWEFIKGKMIK
+1501 
-1516 DSDGF
+1516 
-1521 LTSYDWYRNTDSG
+1521 
-1534 LNIFMFGEEEA
+1534 
-1545 DPDYADW
+1545 
-1552 ETESDS
+1552 
-1558 EAEDWFNSYTGFDE
+1558 
-1572 E
+1572 

>member
-26 MYDACPLTDEDKAD
+26 MYDACLLTDEDKAD

-54 YQKLCTYFCDDDVG
+54 YQKLCTYFCDDDAS
-68 ELTGLTDVQNVTPF
+68 ELRGLTDVQNVTPF

-91 GLDQKYD
+91 GLDKKYD

-128 TDGISLYVDYNYDV
+128 TDGISLYVDYNYDM

-159 CIEKVSTASQSNAY
+159 CEEKVLMASQSNA
-173 VDDDTMDYIVYDVVE
+173 VLDDDTMEYTVYDVVE

-291 DGNRKG
+291 DGDRKG

-312 YSETDDIEWVMKE
+312 YSDTDDIEWVMKE
-325 DLSFVNA
+325 DLSFIDS
-332 LKESSED
+332 LKES
-339 EAKLQMN
+339 
-346 NKYDKDIV
+346 
-354 TEGIFD
+354 
-360 SKETKQKRY
+360 
-369 ADTVKDVFGEDVN
+369 
-382 VVANN
+382 
-387 VISYASDLL
+387 
-396 QEVADSLGD
+396 
-405 ESSSKNLGNSIM
+405 
-417 RVIKNAQATINKTP
+417 
-431 HSLVRNIAS
+431 
-440 IGQKYERES
+440 
-449 INLKEL
+449 
-455 QDFLS
+455 
-460 KVGKLQNSGK
+460 
-470 DGYKAMQFLFDKI
+470 
-483 NNSLSTRIDAI
+483 
-494 IKTITNE
+494 TN
-501 YGLIRESNESI
+501 
-512 QEVEDEAKLQMNNK
+512 
-526 YDKDIVTEGIFDSKE
+526 
-541 TKQKRYADT
+541 
-550 VKDVFGE
+550 
-557 DVNVVANNVI
+557 
-567 SYASDLLQEVADSLG
+567 
-582 DESSS
+582 
-587 KNLGNSI
+587 
-594 MRVIKNAQ
+594 
-602 ATINKTPHSL
+602 
-612 VRNIASI
+612 
-619 GQKYERESIN
+619 
-629 LKELQDFLSK
+629 
-639 VGKLQNSGK
+639 
-648 DGYKAMQF
+648 
-656 LFDKINNSLS
+656 
-666 TRIDAIIKTITNEYG
+666 
-681 LIRESNESIQEVED
+681 
-695 DQYFTKEDL
+695 
-704 RDGNLTEQDLLDAGY
+704 
-719 KYVASNSPYDL
+719 
-730 YRKIIGG
+730 
-737 KGDWY
+737 
-742 AVNYENNTVQ
+742 
-752 HITYAQARGYEPID
+752 
-766 DTTGIKRLSK
+766 
-776 ELGKKLLPQNESVDD
+776 
-791 GWVKRWSFADKWYKG
+791 
-806 PFVISKNPE
+806 
-815 PYRGYHLEKV
+815 
-825 KPNGATAKHYGN
+825 
-837 FNSIDD
+837 
-843 AKAEASRYLKESA
+843 
-856 DDGVDSNRFLP
+856 
-867 NMEYCPACGGTRFN
+867 
-881 VKTGV
+881 
-886 CADCGY
+886 
-892 DEGDWGYTGTDDLDE
+892 E
-907 EVDIVEEDAEGYV
+907 EVD
-920 NLREAFEDT
+920 
-929 DELELKQAQQEFSSA
+929 LENPEQEFSSA
-944 ATSINSTKL
+944 ATSINSAKL
-953 PAIYNMVNFRSGDVV
+953 PAIYNMVEFRPGDVV

-982 LKDKGVTL
+982 LKDKDVTL

-1002 NKEVLRILKEHGGAD
+1002 NNEVLRILKEHGGAD

-1032 AREAVLRNIKK
+1032 AREAVLKNIKK

-1206 NYIQSGI
+1206 NYIRSGI

-1223 DDWRELA
+1223 DDRRELA
-1230 SKSVEGY
+1230 SKSTEGY

-1295 DGGTGPTKSGYQL
+1295 DGGKVHTKSGYQL
-1308 NRKTGDYMNESIVTE
+1308 NRKTGDYMNESIVTD
-1323 ASNIGQGYTAPV
+1323 ASNIGQGYAAPI
-1335 MVSLATEAKELE
+1335 MVSLVTKAKELKK
-1347 EWVEEYKNSKDK
+1347 WVKEYKNSKDK
-1359 DAFERLLPRF
+1359 DAFERLLPTY
-1369 EDNIL
+1369 EDDIL
-1374 DYKSEIEKK
+1374 DYKSEIEEK
-1383 IEEFDQYWEVHKKAM
+1383 IKDFDKYWEVHKKAM

-1407 ILKNIEIPGLD
+1407 ILKNIGIPRLD

-1427 YSDDEWIDKMW
+1427 YSDDEWIDRMW

-1465 DGSATAR
+1465 EGSATAR

-1534 LNIFMFGEEEA
+1534 LNIFMFGEDEA

-1552 ETESDS
+1552 ETESDA

>member
-26 MYDACPLTDEDKAD
+26 MYDACSLTDEDKAD

-54 YQKLCTYFCDDDVG
+54 YQKLCNYFCDDDVS

-159 CIEKVSTASQSNAY
+159 CNEKVSTASQSNGY
-173 VDDDTMDYIVYDVVE
+173 VDDDTMEYTVYDVVE

-213 NSDAVNE
+213 NSDSVNK

-229 NYKLTNDCRKK
+229 NYKLTDECKRK
-240 IADNSAPW
+240 IANNSAPW
-248 GIVMSPGFDITATN
+248 GIVMSPSFDITASN

-273 VSFGESEELTF
+273 VSFGESEQCTF

-291 DGNRKG
+291 DGDRKG

-312 YSETDDIEWVMKE
+312 YSDTDDIEWVMKE
-325 DLSFVNA
+325 DLSF
-332 LKESSED
+332 
-339 EAKLQMN
+339 
-346 NKYDKDIV
+346 I
-354 TEGIFD
+354 
-360 SKETKQKRY
+360 
-369 ADTVKDVFGEDVN
+369 
-382 VVANN
+382 
-387 VISYASDLL
+387 
-396 QEVADSLGD
+396 DSL
-405 ESSSKNLGNSIM
+405 N
-417 RVIKNAQATINKTP
+417 
-431 HSLVRNIAS
+431 
-440 IGQKYERES
+440 
-449 INLKEL
+449 
-455 QDFLS
+455 
-460 KVGKLQNSGK
+460 
-470 DGYKAMQFLFDKI
+470 
-483 NNSLSTRIDAI
+483 
-494 IKTITNE
+494 
-501 YGLIRESNESI
+501 ESNQAEI
-512 QEVEDEAKLQMNNK
+512 
-526 YDKDIVTEGIFDSKE
+526 DIE
-541 TKQKRYADT
+541 
-550 VKDVFGE
+550 
-557 DVNVVANNVI
+557 
-567 SYASDLLQEVADSLG
+567 
-582 DESSS
+582 
-587 KNLGNSI
+587 
-594 MRVIKNAQ
+594 
-602 ATINKTPHSL
+602 
-612 VRNIASI
+612 
-619 GQKYERESIN
+619 
-629 LKELQDFLSK
+629 
-639 VGKLQNSGK
+639 
-648 DGYKAMQF
+648 
-656 LFDKINNSLS
+656 
-666 TRIDAIIKTITNEYG
+666 
-681 LIRESNESIQEVED
+681 
-695 DQYFTKEDL
+695 
-704 RDGNLTEQDLLDAGY
+704 
-719 KYVASNSPYDL
+719 
-730 YRKIIGG
+730 
-737 KGDWY
+737 
-742 AVNYENNTVQ
+742 
-752 HITYAQARGYEPID
+752 
-766 DTTGIKRLSK
+766 
-776 ELGKKLLPQNESVDD
+776 
-791 GWVKRWSFADKWYKG
+791 
-806 PFVISKNPE
+806 NPE
-815 PYRGYHLEKV
+815 
-825 KPNGATAKHYGN
+825 
-837 FNSIDD
+837 
-843 AKAEASRYLKESA
+843 
-856 DDGVDSNRFLP
+856 
-867 NMEYCPACGGTRFN
+867 
-881 VKTGV
+881 
-886 CADCGY
+886 
-892 DEGDWGYTGTDDLDE
+892 
-907 EVDIVEEDAEGYV
+907 
-920 NLREAFEDT
+920 
-929 DELELKQAQQEFSSA
+929 QEFSSA

-953 PAIYNMVNFRSGDVV
+953 PAIYNMVNFRPGDVV

-982 LKDKGVTL
+982 LKDKDVTL

-1032 AREAVLRNIKK
+1032 AREAVLKNIKK
-1043 ITKRGAPIYITV
+1043 ITRRGAPIYITV
-1055 YEGRGDGAEGPTKSG
+1055 YEGRGDGVEGPTKSG

-1080 MDEVGRVFSNV
+1080 MDEVGSVFSNV

-1131 TQMIDDLEYFYE
+1131 TQMIDDLEYFHE

-1213 YEELDSDDYV
+1213 YEELDSDD
-1223 DDWRELA
+1223 
-1230 SKSVEGY
+1230 G
-1237 VYTYCDECGKKNRV
+1237 GKV
-1251 KVTFNNFNEPFNDT
+1251 HT
-1265 EYKCKYCGA
+1265 E
-1274 NNLLTDPHS
+1274 
-1283 YDKNG
+1283 
-1288 NLVEASD
+1288 
-1295 DGGTGPTKSGYQL
+1295 SGYQL
-1308 NRKTGDYMNESIVTE
+1308 NRKTGDYMNESIVTN
-1323 ASNIGQGYTAPV
+1323 ASNIGQGYTAPN
-1335 MVSLATEAKELE
+1335 MVSLVAKAKELE
-1347 EWVEEYKNSKDK
+1347 KWVKEYKNSKDK
-1359 DAFERLLPRF
+1359 DVFERLLPSF

-1374 DYKSEIEKK
+1374 DYKSEIEEK
-1383 IEEFDQYWEVHKKAM
+1383 IKDFDKYWELHKKAM

-1407 ILKNIEIPGLD
+1407 ILKNIGIPRLN
-1418 SKLSKLNES
+1418 SKLEKLNES
-1427 YSDDEWIDKMW
+1427 YSNDEWIDKMW

-1447 KDISEGKNPNTY
+1447 EDISEGKKPNTY

-1465 DGSATAR
+1465 EGSATAR

-1481 KANLDI
+1481 NADLDI

-1501 TPTNEWEFIKGKMIK
+1501 RPTNEWEFIKGKMIK

-1572 E
+1572 EELDESVKSSATAEAISKELKDAAYKLFKTPKWGFESYKEIDDYINPIFAVSEDPKTGDIEVQVRAELDYDNLMELADVLNKVVEKYDRNSYFDAEQPGILCSFIREEK

>member
-26 MYDACPLTDEDKAD
+26 MYDACLLTDEDKAD

-54 YQKLCTYFCDDDVG
+54 YQKLCTYFCDDDVS

-82 EAIINNVKM
+82 EAIINNVKT

-98 SVFYNDVAGQFEITS
+98 GVFYNDVAGQFEITS

-128 TDGISLYVDYNYDV
+128 TDGISLYVDYNYDM

-159 CIEKVSTASQSNAY
+159 CIEKVSTASQSNGY
-173 VDDDTMDYIVYDVVE
+173 VDDDTMEYTVYDIVE

-291 DGNRKG
+291 DGDRKG

-312 YSETDDIEWVMKE
+312 YSDTDDIEWVMKE

-405 ESSSKNLGNSIM
+405 ESSSKNLGNSI
-417 RVIKNAQATINKTP
+417 I
-431 HSLVRNIAS
+431 
-440 IGQKYERES
+440 
-449 INLKEL
+449 
-455 QDFLS
+455 
-460 KVGKLQNSGK
+460 
-470 DGYKAMQFLFDKI
+470 
-483 NNSLSTRIDAI
+483 
-494 IKTITNE
+494 
-501 YGLIRESNESI
+501 
-512 QEVEDEAKLQMNNK
+512 
-526 YDKDIVTEGIFDSKE
+526 
-541 TKQKRYADT
+541 
-550 VKDVFGE
+550 
-557 DVNVVANNVI
+557 
-567 SYASDLLQEVADSLG
+567 
-582 DESSS
+582 
-587 KNLGNSI
+587 
-594 MRVIKNAQ
+594 RVIKNAQ

-695 DQYFTKEDL
+695 DQYFTK
-704 RDGNLTEQDLLDAGY
+704 
-719 KYVASNSPYDL
+719 
-730 YRKIIGG
+730 
-737 KGDWY
+737 
-742 AVNYENNTVQ
+742 
-752 HITYAQARGYEPID
+752 
-766 DTTGIKRLSK
+766 
-776 ELGKKLLPQNESVDD
+776 
-791 GWVKRWSFADKWYKG
+791 
-806 PFVISKNPE
+806 
-815 PYRGYHLEKV
+815 
-825 KPNGATAKHYGN
+825 
-837 FNSIDD
+837 
-843 AKAEASRYLKESA
+843 
-856 DDGVDSNRFLP
+856 
-867 NMEYCPACGGTRFN
+867 
-881 VKTGV
+881 
-886 CADCGY
+886 
-892 DEGDWGYTGTDDLDE
+892 DDLTSYRAE
-907 EVDIVEEDAEGYV
+907 MKKRVEGYV

-953 PAIYNMVNFRSGDVV
+953 PAIYNMVEFRPGDVV

-982 LKDKGVTL
+982 LKDKDVTL

-1080 MDEVGRVFSNV
+1080 MDEVGSVFSNV

-1170 IPQAYNEA
+1170 IPQAYSEA

-1206 NYIQSGI
+1206 NYIRSGI

-1223 DDWRELA
+1223 DDRRELA
-1230 SKSVEGY
+1230 SKSTEGY

-1295 DGGTGPTKSGYQL
+1295 DGGKVHTKSGYQL
-1308 NRKTGDYMNESIVTE
+1308 NRKTGDYMNESIVTD
-1323 ASNIGQGYTAPV
+1323 ASNIGQGYAAPI
-1335 MVSLATEAKELE
+1335 MVSLVKKAKELE
-1347 EWVEEYKNSKDK
+1347 KWVKEYKNSKDK
-1359 DAFERLLPRF
+1359 DAFERLLPKF
-1369 EDNIL
+1369 EDDIL
-1374 DYKSEIEKK
+1374 GYKSEIEEK
-1383 IEEFDQYWEVHKKAM
+1383 IKDFDKYWELHKKAM

-1407 ILKNIEIPGLD
+1407 ILKNIGIPRLD
-1418 SKLSKLNES
+1418 SKLSKLDES

-1447 KDISEGKNPNTY
+1447 KDISEGKKPNTY
-1459 VVTFDT
+1459 IVTFDSE
-1465 DGSATAR
+1465 GSATAR

-1481 KANLDI
+1481 KADLDI

-1534 LNIFMFGEEEA
+1534 LNIFMFGADEA

>member
-26 MYDACPLTDEDKAD
+26 MYDACLLTDEDKAD

-54 YQKLCTYFCDDDVG
+54 YQKLCTYFCDDDVS
-68 ELTGLTDVQNVTPF
+68 ELTGLNDVQNVTPF

-98 SVFYNDVAGQFEITS
+98 SVLYNDVAGQFEITS

-128 TDGISLYVDYNYDV
+128 TDGISLYVDYNYDM

-154 DILNK
+154 DILTK
-159 CIEKVSTASQSNAY
+159 CNEKVSTASQSNA
-173 VDDDTMDYIVYDVVE
+173 VLDDDTMEYTVYDVVE

-213 NSDAVNE
+213 NSDSVNE

-346 NKYDKDIV
+346 NKYDNDIV

-405 ESSSKNLGNSIM
+405 ESSSKNLGNSII
-417 RVIKNAQATINKTP
+417 RVIKNAKATINKTP

-512 QEVEDEAKLQMNNK
+512 QED
-526 YDKDIVTEGIFDSKE
+526 
-541 TKQKRYADT
+541 
-550 VKDVFGE
+550 
-557 DVNVVANNVI
+557 
-567 SYASDLLQEVADSLG
+567 
-582 DESSS
+582 
-587 KNLGNSI
+587 
-594 MRVIKNAQ
+594 
-602 ATINKTPHSL
+602 
-612 VRNIASI
+612 
-619 GQKYERESIN
+619 
-629 LKELQDFLSK
+629 
-639 VGKLQNSGK
+639 
-648 DGYKAMQF
+648 
-656 LFDKINNSLS
+656 
-666 TRIDAIIKTITNEYG
+666 
-681 LIRESNESIQEVED
+681 
-695 DQYFTKEDL
+695 
-704 RDGNLTEQDLLDAGY
+704 
-719 KYVASNSPYDL
+719 
-730 YRKIIGG
+730 
-737 KGDWY
+737 
-742 AVNYENNTVQ
+742 
-752 HITYAQARGYEPID
+752 
-766 DTTGIKRLSK
+766 
-776 ELGKKLLPQNESVDD
+776 
-791 GWVKRWSFADKWYKG
+791 
-806 PFVISKNPE
+806 
-815 PYRGYHLEKV
+815 
-825 KPNGATAKHYGN
+825 
-837 FNSIDD
+837 
-843 AKAEASRYLKESA
+843 
-856 DDGVDSNRFLP
+856 
-867 NMEYCPACGGTRFN
+867 
-881 VKTGV
+881 
-886 CADCGY
+886 
-892 DEGDWGYTGTDDLDE
+892 DDL
-907 EVDIVEEDAEGYV
+907 ISAE
-920 NLREAFEDT
+920 
-929 DELELKQAQQEFSSA
+929 QEFDSA
-944 ATSINSTKL
+944 ATSINSNKL
-953 PAIYNMVNFRSGDVV
+953 PAVYSMVRFNPGDVV

-982 LKDKGVTL
+982 LKDNDVTL

-1075 KTGDY
+1075 KTSDY
-1080 MDEVGRVFSNV
+1080 IDEIGKVFSNV
-1091 KRKGKLITAINESTK
+1091 KRKGKLITAINEST
-1106 HIKSSRNE
+1106 N
-1114 TFQND
+1114 
-1119 KRLSSTSTNVPE
+1119 
-1131 TQMIDDLEYFYE
+1131 
-1143 VYPEAME
+1143 
-1150 PILIRN
+1150 
-1156 GATPDKDNWLDGCN
+1156 
-1170 IPQAYNEA
+1170 
-1178 VAYFESKYDNDDEY
+1178 
-1192 SELDT
+1192 
-1197 GVGSRLGWS
+1197 
-1206 NYIQSGI
+1206 
-1213 YEELDSDDYV
+1213 
-1223 DDWRELA
+1223 
-1230 SKSVEGY
+1230 
-1237 VYTYCDECGKKNRV
+1237 
-1251 KVTFNNFNEPFNDT
+1251 
-1265 EYKCKYCGA
+1265 
-1274 NNLLTDPHS
+1274 
-1283 YDKNG
+1283 
-1288 NLVEASD
+1288 
-1295 DGGTGPTKSGYQL
+1295 
-1308 NRKTGDYMNESIVTE
+1308 MNESIVTD
-1323 ASNIGQGYTAPV
+1323 ASNIGQGYAAPI
-1335 MVSLATEAKELE
+1335 MVSLVTKAKELAK
-1347 EWVEEYKNSKDK
+1347 EYKNNKDK
-1359 DAFERLLPRF
+1359 DGFERLLPIF

-1374 DYKSEIEKK
+1374 DYKSEIEEK
-1383 IEEFDQYWEVHKKAM
+1383 IKDFDKYWEVHKKAM

-1407 ILKNIEIPGLD
+1407 ILKNIGIPGLD

-1427 YSDDEWIDKMW
+1427 YSDDEWIDRMW

-1447 KDISEGKNPNTY
+1447 EDISEGKKPNTY

-1465 DGSATAR
+1465 EGSATAR

-1481 KANLDI
+1481 KADLDI
-1487 ELDSS
+1487 ELDST
-1492 NGSNVFTFI
+1492 NGSNVFIFT
-1501 TPTNEWEFIKGKMIK
+1501 THNSEWEFIKGKMVK

-1521 LTSYDWYRNTDSG
+1521 LTSYDWYRNTNSG
-1534 LNIFMFGEEEA
+1534 LNIFMFGEDEA

-1552 ETESDS
+1552 ETESDA
-1558 EAEDWFNSYTGFDE
+1558 EAEDWFNSYTGFDDE
-1572 E
+1572 EELDESVKSSATAEVISKELKDAAYKLFKTPKWGFESNKEVDDYINPIFAVSEDPKTGDIEVQVRAELEYDNLMDLSDVLDKVVSKYDKDAYFEPEQPGILCAFIRY

>member
-10 LRNMD
+10 LRNID

-26 MYDACPLTDEDKAD
+26 MYDACSLTDEDKAD

-54 YQKLCTYFCDDDVG
+54 YQKLCNYFCDDDVS
-68 ELTGLTDVQNVTPF
+68 ELTGLSDVQNVTPF

-98 SVFYNDVAGQFEITS
+98 GVFYNDVAGQFEITS

-159 CIEKVSTASQSNAY
+159 CNEKVSTASQSNGY
-173 VDDDTMDYIVYDVVE
+173 VDDDTMEYTVYDVVE

-291 DGNRKG
+291 DGDRKG

-312 YSETDDIEWVMKE
+312 YSETDDIEWVDKSE
-325 DLSFVNA
+325 LSFVEC
-332 LKESSED
+332 LKESEIP
-339 EAKLQMN
+339 M
-346 NKYDKDIV
+346 
-354 TEGIFD
+354 
-360 SKETKQKRY
+360 
-369 ADTVKDVFGEDVN
+369 DTVKKDIQSYLNHHLGSNEDYIEVNDVHNIDKDTVGVEYEVHLSIPIGNGE
-382 VVANN
+382 
-387 VISYASDLL
+387 
-396 QEVADSLGD
+396 
-405 ESSSKNLGNSIM
+405 
-417 RVIKNAQATINKTP
+417 
-431 HSLVRNIAS
+431 
-440 IGQKYERES
+440 YERDTEYRALPFRYKYGKWQPVVTES
-449 INLKEL
+449 KY
-455 QDFLS
+455 D
-460 KVGKLQNSGK
+460 
-470 DGYKAMQFLFDKI
+470 
-483 NNSLSTRIDAI
+483 
-494 IKTITNE
+494 IKTKTTA
-501 YGLIRESNESI
+501 R
-512 QEVEDEAKLQMNNK
+512 KLV
-526 YDKDIVTEGIFDSKE
+526 DK
-541 TKQKRYADT
+541 
-550 VKDVFGE
+550 
-557 DVNVVANNVI
+557 
-567 SYASDLLQEVADSLG
+567 
-582 DESSS
+582 
-587 KNLGNSI
+587 
-594 MRVIKNAQ
+594 
-602 ATINKTPHSL
+602 
-612 VRNIASI
+612 
-619 GQKYERESIN
+619 
-629 LKELQDFLSK
+629 
-639 VGKLQNSGK
+639 
-648 DGYKAMQF
+648 
-656 LFDKINNSLS
+656 
-666 TRIDAIIKTITNEYG
+666 
-681 LIRESNESIQEVED
+681 
-695 DQYFTKEDL
+695 
-704 RDGNLTEQDLLDAGY
+704 
-719 KYVASNSPYDL
+719 
-730 YRKIIGG
+730 
-737 KGDWY
+737 
-742 AVNYENNTVQ
+742 
-752 HITYAQARGYEPID
+752 
-766 DTTGIKRLSK
+766 
-776 ELGKKLLPQNESVDD
+776 
-791 GWVKRWSFADKWYKG
+791 
-806 PFVISKNPE
+806 
-815 PYRGYHLEKV
+815 
-825 KPNGATAKHYGN
+825 
-837 FNSIDD
+837 
-843 AKAEASRYLKESA
+843 AKAEASRYLKES
-856 DDGVDSNRFLP
+856 
-867 NMEYCPACGGTRFN
+867 
-881 VKTGV
+881 
-886 CADCGY
+886 
-892 DEGDWGYTGTDDLDE
+892 
-907 EVDIVEEDAEGYV
+907 DIVEEDVEGYV
-920 NLREAFEDT
+920 NLHEAFEDT

-944 ATSINSTKL
+944 ATSINSNKL
-953 PAIYNMVNFRSGDVV
+953 PAIYNMVEFRPGDVV

-982 LKDKGVTL
+982 LKDKNVTL

-1002 NKEVLRILKEHGGAD
+1002 NKEVLRLLKEHGGAD

-1032 AREAVLRNIKK
+1032 AREAVLKNIKK

-1075 KTGDY
+1075 KTSDY
-1080 MDEVGRVFSNV
+1080 MDEVGSVFSNV

-1119 KRLSSTSTNVPE
+1119 KRLSSTFTNVPE

-1213 YEELDSDDYV
+1213 YEELDSDD
-1223 DDWRELA
+1223 
-1230 SKSVEGY
+1230 G
-1237 VYTYCDECGKKNRV
+1237 GKV
-1251 KVTFNNFNEPFNDT
+1251 HT
-1265 EYKCKYCGA
+1265 E
-1274 NNLLTDPHS
+1274 
-1283 YDKNG
+1283 
-1288 NLVEASD
+1288 
-1295 DGGTGPTKSGYQL
+1295 SGYQL
-1308 NRKTGDYMNESIVTE
+1308 NRKTGDYMNESIVTD
-1323 ASNIGQGYTAPV
+1323 ASNIGQGYAAPI
-1335 MVSLATEAKELE
+1335 MVSLVTKAKELE
-1347 EWVEEYKNSKDK
+1347 KLVKEYKNSKDK
-1359 DAFERLLPRF
+1359 DSFERFLPSF

-1374 DYKSEIEKK
+1374 DYKSEIEEK
-1383 IEEFDQYWEVHKKAM
+1383 IKDFDKYWEVHKKAM

-1407 ILKNIEIPGLD
+1407 ILKNIGIPRLD
-1418 SKLSKLNES
+1418 SKLSKLDESYSMKDVKEFLDEIGGFTDYDGKIEELMDNFGMTKDEAESAIQCYVIEPDNDYDIQKIEES

-1447 KDISEGKNPNTY
+1447 EDISEGKKPNTY

-1465 DGSATAR
+1465 EGSATAR

-1481 KANLDI
+1481 NADLDI

-1492 NGSNVFTFI
+1492 NGSNVFTFT

-1552 ETESDS
+1552 KTESDS

-1572 E
+1572 EELDESVKSSATAEAISKELKDAAYKLFKTPKWGFESYKEIDDYINPIFAVSEDPKTGDIEVQVRAELDYDNLMELADVLNKVVEKYDRNSYFDAEQPGILCSFIREEK